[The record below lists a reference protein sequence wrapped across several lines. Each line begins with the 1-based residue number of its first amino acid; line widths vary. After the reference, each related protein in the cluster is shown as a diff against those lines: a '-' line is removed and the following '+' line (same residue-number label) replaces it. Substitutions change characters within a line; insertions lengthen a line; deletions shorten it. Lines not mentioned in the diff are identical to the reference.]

1 MSSHA
6 WLDSLSEDW
15 PSEPNS
21 PTNSKPPTRNGT
33 TRSSVRASGTK
44 IPRPSSGHSVSRR
57 LSATPNRNNSAALS
71 ERSPSDIN
79 IPAQLS
85 KRTPSKLSQEVRSHI
100 PRGRTASRS
109 ISGISGSPAGSVV
122 HNTVQRQSLSSSPD
136 KRKFDT
142 PEWKRRLIYGELAY
156 GEQRDLF
163 TSAGTGLE
171 GMFKPPVPAKAPL
184 GHPDEDRSDLQRNN
198 TTFPSSPPEIAGNY
212 SNYDVYSD
220 RYTEQELP
228 EHIGANQSKGR
239 SVRYKLADEGGSDT
253 SEFSNMSVRRN
264 VPREGAQADSS
275 RFAAQFLAPATA
287 GDESRK
293 TSSQSAARH
302 EDFSPIFIGRRGGE
316 DGKNDFSALDLSP
329 SVLYERLEKV
339 QKERS
344 RASGSEHGHS
354 SAGGGRSQGTAAMEG
369 LQRLGSFVNLRRGGQ
384 SVDGSSQHP
393 VLTPALGNTSDML
406 PEESLQASTPKQF
419 PSLRGHKPDSQDMSS
434 ETPPVPAAPF
444 PSPEKKHLRV
454 QGGGGSPLKLF
465 GPYDTFTNQTLLRR
479 ISQFE
484 DPNTSP
490 TSERPPVLGKRNS
503 LGSASRNTTDAD
515 LKPQSDDEDPG
526 QNSDPRKRQ
535 TRSVSQFGAGELD
548 GFEFDEDFSRLS
560 NESDDDEVVF
570 HRSVAFNATADSSPS
585 GGANISIAKRRQKP
599 DNISA
604 LHFRTLSGAASRAA
618 SAAVLAATPKHQIQD
633 HEYKRPRTSPT
644 KDPTP
649 KRRRTLHESDISF
662 GAGDEPMLESTQTS
676 HQHMQVVIGRKR
688 KDARA
693 GEVQQTANAEVLA
706 SRKVLRVRTPTP
718 SPSQRSSV
726 QREEHPYDQLRVPAN
741 EGAKRARKG
750 VQKGQHH
757 PNFPVGGGRKPSIRT
772 EDFINEAH
780 RIMAAIRG
788 KNGSRSGLTSV
799 EESESENIKQTTR
812 EPALPDSSFQE
823 STREPFSRPPSR
835 DGKPIPRAINRQ
847 QNPELVNHLKKYEE
861 HSDMGDIIASS
872 LRSLGVSKEDIQA
885 AQALEYRSHSSMSEA
900 SEQSVLRH
908 DEIVSDPPNIR
919 ISENP
924 HRYENT
930 TSAEQAQQFRDRLP
944 SHSSGS
950 ESGISTGQS
959 VQTGSSRGSDTR
971 RTIAPQ
977 SVSHLIP
984 DQVGNMVLDRQRN
997 IWVKNNKVHA
1007 TRPKRSS
1014 TLVSENSEDDP
1025 FADIPDLTVD
1035 ATRELQNLRDRQNR
1049 QGESGKQFFGPDK
1062 FVGSPEQAVRGQ
1074 SLKSILVRD
1083 FAEKPIKNGSMR
1095 STSRLMKK
1103 FAEADNEDVEHEIT
1117 IHEDRLEDSSPRR
1130 RMTISFSS
1138 PIASIIQDVVS
1149 GSGPEENNTS
1159 MFEQSVADILQST
1172 GRHSRRATPVHSLNG
1187 HGGPRPRSSSSAP
1200 SRHMSVKGASFVPRP
1215 VSVIEEE
1222 SDEKSFAERTE
1233 VSKSGDQSLTEDKPT
1248 QRRQASV
1255 SIMFKT
1261 PGRPKSSLRPDNAET
1276 LSHQI
1281 GNLSLS
1287 PISDFTAHQERSYAF
1302 EVSYLVGDQ
1311 NLVTGDTSRKRM
1323 SQTVRHLVSKIA
1335 EVEPF
1340 EPYWEDLKEIALRE
1354 KDLASLHMLERFCGS
1369 LVKVDVSHNTIRAL
1383 DGIPPSTRELTIT
1396 HNMLSELTAWDRL
1409 GNLQYVNVS
1418 NNDIKSLSAFNGLV
1432 HLRGLVADNCGLA
1445 NLDGLRFHDSLLTLR
1460 ARGNSIE
1467 KLSFDGTSLQRLTS
1481 LDLEGNK
1488 IREIESLH
1496 ELSSL
1501 TYLNLKGNQL
1511 VKFGSAE
1518 PLALKHLIISDNK
1531 LRKIDVASMPRLH
1544 LLYADRNKLT
1554 TVDGLS
1560 RVPHLDSLSLREQ
1573 GGSRPFDMSFL
1584 ETAYEVRK
1592 LFLSGNHLGF
1602 FDPPRDFLNL
1612 QLLDLANCGL
1622 QRLPDNLGQ
1631 LMPNLRV
1638 ANLSF
1643 NGLSDISGLT
1653 SIPRL
1658 KRLLLAGN
1666 RLADMKPL
1674 LGVLSQFPWLTEV
1687 DLRDNSVTQGF
1698 YPPIRVILR
1707 DGEAQNTDIFQ
1718 LPDADPERD
1727 ARYCGRLDMETRIQR
1742 RVYERR
1748 CVRSCKH
1755 LQKLDGLPANRKIRH
1770 TRDVVWKNMVLRG
1783 MLLRPDGMP
1792 FDLSQYE
1799 LEKEED
1805 PTSYVSEGEGDGEK
1819 GKTKCAADESERW
1832 GIEDSFAG

>member
-1 MSSHA
+1 MH
-6 WLDSLSEDW
+6 
-15 PSEPNS
+15 
-21 PTNSKPPTRNGT
+21 
-33 TRSSVRASGTK
+33 
-44 IPRPSSGHSVSRR
+44 
-57 LSATPNRNNSAALS
+57 
-71 ERSPSDIN
+71 
-79 IPAQLS
+79 
-85 KRTPSKLSQEVRSHI
+85 
-100 PRGRTASRS
+100 
-109 ISGISGSPAGSVV
+109 
-122 HNTVQRQSLSSSPD
+122 RQSLSSSPD
-136 KRKFDT
+136 KRKYDT

-171 GMFKPPVPAKAPL
+171 GMFKPPVPAKSAS
-184 GHPDEDRSDLQRNN
+184 GQADEDRSNLQRNN
-198 TTFPSSPPEIAGNY
+198 TTLPSSPPEIAGNY
-212 SNYDVYSD
+212 SNYEVFSD
-220 RYTEQELP
+220 RYSEQELP
-228 EHIGANQSKGR
+228 EHIGANQTNGR
-239 SVRYKLADEGGSDT
+239 PVRYKRADEAESDT
-253 SEFSNMSVRRN
+253 SELSDMSVRRN
-264 VPREGAQADSS
+264 VPREVAEADSS
-275 RFAAQFLAPATA
+275 RSAAQFLAPAAA

-302 EDFSPIFIGRRGGE
+302 EDFSPIFVGRRGAE

-329 SVLYERLEKV
+329 SVLYERLEKL
-339 QKERS
+339 QKDRS
-344 RASGSEHGHS
+344 RTSGSEHGHS
-354 SAGGGRSQGTAAMEG
+354 SAAGGRSQGIAATDG
-369 LQRLGSFVNLRRGGQ
+369 VQRLGSYVNIRRGGQ
-384 SVDGSSQHP
+384 SADGSFQHH

-419 PSLRGHKPDSQDMSS
+419 PSLRGNKPDFQDMSS
-434 ETPPVPAAPF
+434 GTPLVPAAPF
-444 PSPEKKHLRV
+444 PSPEKKQLRA
-454 QGGGGSPLKLF
+454 QGSGGSPLKLF

-490 TSERPPVLGKRNS
+490 TSEKPPILGKRNS
-503 LGSASRNTTDAD
+503 MGSASKNTTDANIR
-515 LKPQSDDEDPG
+515 PQSSQEDPEPNAG
-526 QNSDPRKRQ
+526 QSKGQ

-560 NESDDDEVVF
+560 NDSDDDFHV
-570 HRSVAFNATADSSPS
+570 HRSVTFDGTADSSPS
-585 GGANISIAKRRQKP
+585 GAADISIAKRRQRP
-599 DNISA
+599 ENNSSA
-604 LHFRTLSGAASRAA
+604 HFRTLSGAASRAA
-618 SAAVLAATPKHQIQD
+618 SALLAATPKHQIQD
-633 HEYKRPRTSPT
+633 HEYKRPRTSPS

-662 GAGDEPMLESTQTS
+662 GAGDEHMLESTQTT
-676 HQHMQVVIGRKR
+676 HQHMQVVIGRKP
-688 KDARA
+688 
-693 GEVQQTANAEVLA
+693 

-718 SPSQRSSV
+718 SPSQRSPV
-726 QREEHPYDQLRVPAN
+726 QREQHPYDHMHVPEN
-741 EGAKRARKG
+741 DGARRARKG
-750 VQKGQHH
+750 MQKAQHQ
-757 PNFPVGGGRKPSIRT
+757 PKFPAVGGRKPSIRT

-788 KNGSRSGLTSV
+788 KNGMRSGLTSV
-799 EESESENIKQTTR
+799 EESESEHTGQDIW

-835 DGKPIPRAINRQ
+835 DGKPVPRAINRQ
-847 QNPELVNHLKKYEE
+847 QNPDLVNHLKKYEE

-885 AQALEYRSHSSMSEA
+885 VQALEYRSHSSMSEA
-900 SEQSVLRH
+900 SEHSVLRH
-908 DEIVSDPPNIR
+908 EIVSDPPNIR

-924 HRYENT
+924 HRYEYT
-930 TSAEQAQQFRDRLP
+930 TSAEQAQQFRDRIP

-950 ESGISTGQS
+950 ESGISTGRS
-959 VQTGSSRGSDTR
+959 IRTGSSRGSDTR

-997 IWVKNNKVHA
+997 VWVKSNKVHA
-1007 TRPKRSS
+1007 TRTKRSN
-1014 TLVSENSEDDP
+1014 TLASENSEDDP

-1035 ATRELQNLRDRQNR
+1035 ATRELQNLKDRQSR

-1062 FVGSPEQAVRGQ
+1062 FVGSPEQSVQGQ

-1083 FAEKPIKNGSMR
+1083 FAEKPSKNGSMR
-1095 STSRLMKK
+1095 STSRLMRK

-1149 GSGPEENNTS
+1149 GSGTEENNTS

-1172 GRHSRRATPVHSLNG
+1172 GRHSRRATPHHSLNG

-1222 SDEKSFAERTE
+1222 SYEKSFADRTE
-1233 VSKSGDQSLTEDKPT
+1233 LSKGESRSIAEEKPHQS
-1248 QRRQASV
+1248 RQASV

-1261 PGRPKSSLRPDNAET
+1261 PGRPKSRLRPDNAEI
-1276 LSHQI
+1276 LNQQI

-1287 PISDFTAHQERSYAF
+1287 PISDFTAHQDRSYAF
-1302 EVSYLVGDQ
+1302 EVSYLVEDQ
-1311 NLVTGDTSRKRM
+1311 KLVTGDTTRKRM
-1323 SQTVRHLVSKIA
+1323 SQTVRHLVSKLA

-1340 EPYWEDLKEIALRE
+1340 EPYWEDLKELALHG
-1354 KDLASLHMLERFCGS
+1354 KDLGSLHMLDRFCGS
-1369 LVKVDVSHNTIRAL
+1369 LVKIDVSHNTLRAL
-1383 DGIPPSTRELTIT
+1383 DGIPSSTRELTIT
-1396 HNMLSELTAWDRL
+1396 HNLLSELTAWDRL
-1409 GNLQYVNVS
+1409 GNLQYINVS
-1418 NNDIKSLSAFNGLV
+1418 NNNIKSLSAFNGLV
-1432 HLRGLVADNCGLA
+1432 HLRGLIADNCGLA

-1460 ARGNSIE
+1460 ARGNTIE
-1467 KLSFDGTSLQRLTS
+1467 KLNFDGTNLQRLAS
-1481 LDLEGNK
+1481 LDLESNG
-1488 IREIESLH
+1488 IREIQSLH

-1501 TYLNLKGNQL
+1501 AYLNLKGNQL
-1511 VKFGSAE
+1511 VKFSPAE
-1518 PLALKHLIISDNK
+1518 PLVLKHLIISDNK
-1531 LRKIDVASMPRLH
+1531 LRKVDVASMPRLH

-1554 TVDGLS
+1554 KVAGLS

-1573 GGSRPFDMSFL
+1573 GGSKPFDLSFL

-1638 ANLSF
+1638 ANLCF
-1643 NGLSDISGLT
+1643 NGLSDISGLS

-1666 RLADMKPL
+1666 RLANMKSL
-1674 LGVLSQFPWLTEV
+1674 LGVLGQFPWLTEV
-1687 DLRDNSVTQGF
+1687 DLRDNVVTQGF
-1698 YPPIRVILR
+1698 YPPIRVVLQ
-1707 DGEAQNTDIFQ
+1707 DGETQAADIFK
-1718 LPDADPERD
+1718 LPDADHERD

-1742 RVYERR
+1742 RVYERK

-1755 LQKLDGLPANRKIRH
+1755 LQKLDGLPVNRKIRH
-1770 TRDVVWKNMVLRG
+1770 IRDVVWKNMALRG
-1783 MLLRPDGMP
+1783 MLLQPDGLP

-1799 LEKEED
+1799 LEKEEG
-1805 PTSYVSEGEGDGEK
+1805 PVSYVSDDENEAEK
-1819 GKTKCAADESERW
+1819 GEAKCIINESERW

>member
-21 PTNSKPPTRNGT
+21 PTDSKPPTRNGT
-33 TRSSVRASGTK
+33 TRSSIRASGTK
-44 IPRPSSGHSVSRR
+44 IPRPTSSPSVNRR
-57 LSATPNRNNSAALS
+57 LSGTPNGNGSIALN

-85 KRTPSKLSQEVRSHI
+85 KRTPSKLSQEVRSHLH
-100 PRGRTASRS
+100 RGRTASRS
-109 ISGISGSPAGSVV
+109 ISGSPAGSVV
-122 HNTVQRQSLSSSPD
+122 HNTVHRQSLSSSPE
-136 KRKFDT
+136 KKKFDT
-142 PEWKRRLIYGELAY
+142 PEWKRRLIYGQLAY

-171 GMFKPPVPAKAPL
+171 GMFKPPVQAKAPL
-184 GHPDEDRSDLQRNN
+184 EHLDEDRSDLQRNN

-212 SNYDVYSD
+212 SNYDVFSD

-228 EHIGANQSKGR
+228 EHVGATQSNGR

-253 SEFSNMSVRRN
+253 SEFSDMSVRRK
-264 VPREGAQADSS
+264 VPLEGAQADSS
-275 RFAAQFLAPATA
+275 RSAAQFLAPATA
-287 GDESRK
+287 GGESRK

-302 EDFSPIFIGRRGGE
+302 EDFSPIFIARRGGE

-329 SVLYERLEKV
+329 SVLYERLERV
-339 QKERS
+339 QKDRM
-344 RASGSEHGHS
+344 RANGSEHDLS
-354 SAGGGRSQGTAAMEG
+354 EGRSQGTVAMG
-369 LQRLGSFVNLRRGGQ
+369 GVQRLGSFVNLRRGGQ
-384 SVDGSSQHP
+384 SVDDSFQHR

-419 PSLRGHKPDSQDMSS
+419 PSLRGQKSDSRGTLSG
-434 ETPPVPAAPF
+434 TPPVPAAPY
-444 PSPEKKHLRV
+444 PSPDKKQLRA

-490 TSERPPVLGKRNS
+490 TSERPPNLGKRNS
-503 LGSASRNTTDAD
+503 SGNPSIDATDAD
-515 LKPQSDDEDPG
+515 LRAHSNLESPE
-526 QNSDPRKRQ
+526 QNSGPQQRQ
-535 TRSVSQFGAGELD
+535 SRSVSQFGAGELD

-560 NESDDDEVVF
+560 MESDDESVL
-570 HRSVAFNATADSSPS
+570 HRSVAFNATANSSPS
-585 GGANISIAKRRQKP
+585 GGGNISISKRRQKP

-662 GAGDEPMLESTQTS
+662 GASGD
-676 HQHMQVVIGRKR
+676 
-688 KDARA
+688 D
-693 GEVQQTANAEVLA
+693 A
-706 SRKVLRVRTPTP
+706 SRKVHRLRSPT
-718 SPSQRSSV
+718 PSQRSSV
-726 QREEHPYDQLRVPAN
+726 QKEQHPYDQSQGSGH
-741 EGAKRARKG
+741 EGAKRARKAPH
-750 VQKGQHH
+750 KAQHQ
-757 PNFPVGGGRKPSIRT
+757 PSFPVGGGRKPSIRT

-788 KNGSRSGLTSV
+788 KNGTRSGLASV
-799 EESESENIKQTTR
+799 EESESENIKQPTR

-847 QNPELVNHLKKYEE
+847 ENPELVDHLKKYEE

-885 AQALEYRSHSSMSEA
+885 VQALEYHSHSSMSEA
-900 SEQSVLRH
+900 SENSVLRH

-930 TSAEQAQQFRDRLP
+930 TSAEQAQQFRDRFP

-950 ESGISTGQS
+950 ESGASTGQS
-959 VQTGSSRGSDTR
+959 IRTGSSRGSDTR

-997 IWVKNNKVHA
+997 VWVKSNQVHA
-1007 TRPKRSS
+1007 TRTKRSN

-1035 ATRELQNLRDRQNR
+1035 ATRELQNLRDKQSRQN
-1049 QGESGKQFFGPDK
+1049 QSGMHFFGPDK
-1062 FVGSPEQAVRGQ
+1062 FMGSPPQSVRGQ
-1074 SLKSILVRD
+1074 SLKSILVKD
-1083 FAEKPIKNGSMR
+1083 FAAKTSKNGSMR
-1095 STSRLMKK
+1095 STSKLMRK
-1103 FAEADNEDVEHEIT
+1103 FAETDNEDVEHEIT

-1138 PIASIIQDVVS
+1138 PIASIIQDVVG
-1149 GSGPEENNTS
+1149 GSGQEESNTS
-1159 MFEQSVADILQST
+1159 MFEQSVTDMLQSS
-1172 GRHSRRATPVHSLNG
+1172 GRHGRRTVSIQSLNG
-1187 HGGPRPRSSSSAP
+1187 HSGPRPRSSSSAP

-1222 SDEKSFAERTE
+1222 SDEKSFVDRTE
-1233 VSKSGDQSLTEDKPT
+1233 VTKAGDQSLTEEKPS
-1248 QRRQASV
+1248 QRRQASL

-1276 LSHQI
+1276 LSRHI

-1287 PISDFTAHQERSYAF
+1287 PISDFTAHQDRSLAF
-1302 EVSYLVGDQ
+1302 EVSYLLDDQ
-1311 NLVTGDTSRKRM
+1311 NLVTGDGSRQRM
-1323 SQTVRHLVSKIA
+1323 SQTVRHLVSKLA

-1340 EPYWEDLKEIALRE
+1340 EPYWEDLKEMALRE
-1354 KDLASLHMLERFCGS
+1354 KQLDSLHMLDRFCGS
-1369 LVKVDVSHNTIRAL
+1369 LVKIDVSRNTIRAL
-1383 DGIPPSTRELTIT
+1383 DGIPSSIRELTIT

-1445 NLDGLRFHDSLLTLR
+1445 NLDGIKFHDSLLTLR
-1460 ARGNSIE
+1460 ARDNCIE
-1467 KLSFDGTSLQRLTS
+1467 KLSFEGTNLQRMTS

-1501 TYLNLKGNQL
+1501 TYLNLKGNEL
-1511 VKFGSAE
+1511 VKFSSVE

-1531 LRKIDVASMPRLH
+1531 LRKLDVTSMARLH

-1554 TVDGLS
+1554 TVDGLP

-1573 GGSRPFDMSFL
+1573 GGSKPFDLSFL
-1584 ETAYEVRK
+1584 KTAYEVRK

-1643 NGLSDISGLT
+1643 NGLSDVSGLT

-1666 RLADMKPL
+1666 RLADTKSL
-1674 LGVLSQFPWLTEV
+1674 LSVLSEFPWLTEV
-1687 DLRDNSVTQGF
+1687 DLRDNAITQGF
-1698 YPPIRVILR
+1698 YPPIHMVLR
-1707 DGEAQNTDIFQ
+1707 DGELQTTDIFK
-1718 LPDADPERD
+1718 LPDADLERD
-1727 ARYCGRLDMETRIQR
+1727 TRYCGRLDMDTRIQR
-1742 RVYERR
+1742 RIYERK
-1748 CVRSCKH
+1748 CVRYCKQ
-1755 LQKLDGLPANRKIRH
+1755 LQKLDGLPANRKVRH
-1770 TRDVVWKNMVLRG
+1770 IRDVIWKNMVLRG

-1805 PTSYVSEGEGDGEK
+1805 PTSYVSDEDGDEEK
-1819 GKTKCAADESERW
+1819 RKSKSVDESARW

>member
-21 PTNSKPPTRNGT
+21 PTDSKPPTRNGT

-44 IPRPSSGHSVSRR
+44 IPRPSSGHSANRR
-57 LSATPNRNNSAALS
+57 LSATPNRNSSLALG

-85 KRTPSKLSQEVRSHI
+85 KRTPSKLSQEVRPHLR
-100 PRGRTASRS
+100 RGRTASRS
-109 ISGISGSPAGSVV
+109 ISGSPAGSVV

-171 GMFKPPVPAKAPL
+171 GMFKPPVQAKAPS
-184 GHPDEDRSDLQRNN
+184 GHPDEDPSDLQRNN
-198 TTFPSSPPEIAGNY
+198 TTFPSSPPEIAVSC
-212 SNYDVYSD
+212 SNYEVYSD

-228 EHIGANQSKGR
+228 EHIGGTQSNGR
-239 SVRYKLADEGGSDT
+239 SVKYKLNDKEGSDA
-253 SEFSNMSVRRN
+253 SDFSDMSVRRK
-264 VPREGAQADSS
+264 VPREEAQADSS
-275 RFAAQFLAPATA
+275 RAAAQFLAPSTA
-287 GDESRK
+287 GGESRK

-302 EDFSPIFIGRRGGE
+302 EDFSPIFIARPGGG
-316 DGKNDFSALDLSP
+316 DGKNDVSALDLSP
-329 SVLYERLEKV
+329 SVLYERLERL
-339 QKERS
+339 QKDRS
-344 RASGSEHGHS
+344 RVSASEHGHPT
-354 SAGGGRSQGTAAMEG
+354 AEGRSRESAATEG
-369 LQRLGSFVNLRRGGQ
+369 LERLGSFVNLRRGGQ
-384 SVDGSSQHP
+384 SVDDSFQRR
-393 VLTPALGNTSDML
+393 VITPALGNTSDML

-419 PSLRGHKPDSQDMSS
+419 PSLRGQRPDTQDVFSD
-434 ETPPVPAAPF
+434 TPSLPAAPF

-454 QGGGGSPLKLF
+454 QGSGGSPLKLF

-484 DPNTSP
+484 DPHTSP
-490 TSERPPVLGKRNS
+490 TSEKPPKLGKRNS
-503 LGSASRNTTDAD
+503 SGLASRSTTDAD
-515 LKPQSDDEDPG
+515 LRVNSGAENSE
-526 QNSDPRKRQ
+526 QNSEPRKRQ
-535 TRSVSQFGAGELD
+535 SRSVSQFGAGELD

-560 NESDDDEVVF
+560 NESDDEFVL
-570 HRSVAFNATADSSPS
+570 HRSMAFNATANSSPS
-585 GGANISIAKRRQKP
+585 ADGNISIAKRQKP
-599 DNISA
+599 GNISA
-604 LHFRTLSGAASRAA
+604 LNFRTLSGAASRAA

-662 GAGDEPMLESTQTS
+662 GAGDEHMLEPTQTS

-693 GEVQQTANAEVLA
+693 GEVQQTANPEVLA
-706 SRKVLRVRTPTP
+706 SRKVIRLRSPTP
-718 SPSQRSSV
+718 SQKFPAQGDDHSS
-726 QREEHPYDQLRVPAN
+726 DQLQVSGH
-741 EGAKRARKG
+741 EGAKRARKSP
-750 VQKGQHH
+750 QKAQHK
-757 PNFPVGGGRKPSIRT
+757 PSFPVGGGRKPSIRT

-788 KNGSRSGLTSV
+788 KNGTRSGLTSV
-799 EESESENIKQTTR
+799 EESESENIKQATR

-847 QNPELVNHLKKYEE
+847 QNPELLNHLKKYEE

-872 LRSLGVSKEDIQA
+872 LRSLGVSKEDIEA
-885 AQALEYRSHSSMSEA
+885 VQALEYHSHSSMSEA

-919 ISENP
+919 VSENP

-930 TSAEQAQQFRDRLP
+930 TSAEQAQQFRNRLS
-944 SHSSGS
+944 SHSSSS
-950 ESGISTGQS
+950 ESGVSTGQS
-959 VQTGSSRGSDTR
+959 IRTGSSRGSDTR

-997 IWVKNNKVHA
+997 VWVKSNKVHA
-1007 TRPKRSS
+1007 TRAKRSN
-1014 TLVSENSEDDP
+1014 TLASENSEDDP

-1035 ATRELQNLRDRQNR
+1035 ATRELQNLKDKQSRQA
-1049 QGESGKQFFGPDK
+1049 GSVTGFFGPEK
-1062 FVGSPEQAVRGQ
+1062 FTGSPDQSVRGH

-1083 FAEKPIKNGSMR
+1083 FAANPSKNGSMR

-1103 FAEADNEDVEHEIT
+1103 FAEPDNEDVEHEIT
-1117 IHEDRLEDSSPRR
+1117 IHEDRLEDSSPKR

-1138 PIASIIQDVVS
+1138 PIASIIQDVV
-1149 GSGPEENNTS
+1149 GGNGPEETNTS
-1159 MFEQSVADILQST
+1159 IFEQSVADILQSSGKH
-1172 GRHSRRATPVHSLNG
+1172 GRRTVSIQSLNG
-1187 HGGPRPRSSSSAP
+1187 HSGPRPRSSSSAP

-1222 SDEKSFAERTE
+1222 SDEKSFVDRSE
-1233 VSKSGDQSLTEDKPT
+1233 VSKSGDHSVAEEKSF
-1248 QRRQASV
+1248 QRRQTSL

-1261 PGRPKSSLRPDNAET
+1261 PGRPKPTRRPDNAET
-1276 LSHQI
+1276 IGQQV

-1287 PISDFTAHQERSYAF
+1287 PISDFTAHQDRSYAF

-1311 NLVTGDTSRKRM
+1311 NLVTGDPSRTRM
-1323 SQTVRHLVSKIA
+1323 SQTVRHLVSKLA

-1340 EPYWEDLKEIALRE
+1340 EPYWEDLKEMILRE
-1354 KDLASLHMLERFCGS
+1354 KQLGSLHMLDRFCGS
-1369 LVKVDVSHNTIRAL
+1369 LVKIDVSRNTIRAL
-1383 DGIPPSTRELTIT
+1383 DGIPSSIRELAIT

-1409 GNLQYVNVS
+1409 TNLQYVDVS
-1418 NNDIKSLSAFNGLV
+1418 NNDIKSLSAFNDLV
-1432 HLRGLVADNCGLA
+1432 HLRNLVADNCGLA
-1445 NLDGLRFHDSLLTLR
+1445 SLDGIKFHDSLLTLR
-1460 ARGNSIE
+1460 ARKNSID
-1467 KLSFDGTSLQRLTS
+1467 KLSFDGTNLQRLTS

-1488 IREIESLH
+1488 IQEVECLH
-1496 ELSSL
+1496 ELPSL
-1501 TYLNLKGNQL
+1501 TYLNLKDNQL
-1511 VKFGSAE
+1511 VKFSSAE
-1518 PLALKHLIISDNK
+1518 PLTLKHLIISDNK
-1531 LRKIDVASMPRLH
+1531 LRKLDVASMARLH

-1554 TVDGLS
+1554 TVHGLP

-1602 FDPPRDFLNL
+1602 FEPPRDFLNL

-1631 LMPNLRV
+1631 LVPNLRV

-1643 NGLSDISGLT
+1643 NGLSDVSGLT
-1653 SIPRL
+1653 STPRL

-1666 RLADMKPL
+1666 RLADVKSL

-1698 YPPIRVILR
+1698 YPPIHMVLQ
-1707 DGEAQNTDIFQ
+1707 DGEAANTDIFK

-1727 ARYCGRLDMETRIQR
+1727 ARYCGRLDMDTRIQR
-1742 RVYERR
+1742 RIYERK
-1748 CVRSCKH
+1748 CVRSCKQI
-1755 LQKLDGLPANRKIRH
+1755 QKLDGLPANRKIRH
-1770 TRDVVWKNMVLRG
+1770 IRDVVWKNMVLRG

-1805 PTSYVSEGEGDGEK
+1805 PTSYVSEGDGDGDGDGAK
-1819 GKTKCAADESERW
+1819 GKAKGVDESARW

>member
-1 MSSHA
+1 M
-6 WLDSLSEDW
+6 
-15 PSEPNS
+15 N
-21 PTNSKPPTRNGT
+21 
-33 TRSSVRASGTK
+33 
-44 IPRPSSGHSVSRR
+44 
-57 LSATPNRNNSAALS
+57 
-71 ERSPSDIN
+71 
-79 IPAQLS
+79 
-85 KRTPSKLSQEVRSHI
+85 
-100 PRGRTASRS
+100 
-109 ISGISGSPAGSVV
+109 
-122 HNTVQRQSLSSSPD
+122 RQSLSSSPN

-171 GMFKPPVPAKAPL
+171 GMFKPPAPAKVSP
-184 GHPDEDRSDLQRNN
+184 GHPDRDRSDSQRNN
-198 TTFPSSPPEIAGNY
+198 TTFPSSPPEIAGNF

-228 EHIGANQSKGR
+228 EHIGATQSKGR
-239 SVRYKLADEGGSDT
+239 SIRYKLADDEGSDT
-253 SEFSNMSVRRN
+253 SEVSDMSVRRKP
-264 VPREGAQADSS
+264 PREGTHEDSS
-275 RFAAQFLAPATA
+275 RLAAQFLAPATA

-302 EDFSPIFIGRRGGE
+302 EDFSPIFIGRRGVE

-329 SVLYERLEKV
+329 SVLYDRLEKL
-339 QKERS
+339 QKDRS
-344 RASGSEHGHS
+344 RLSGSEYGHS
-354 SAGGGRSQGTAAMEG
+354 SASGGRSRGTTATEG
-369 LQRLGSFVNLRRGGQ
+369 MQRLGSYVNLRRGGQ
-384 SVDGSSQHP
+384 SVDGSFQHP

-419 PSLRGHKPDSQDMSS
+419 PSLRGHKPNSQDMSS
-434 ETPPVPAAPF
+434 GTPPVPAAPF
-444 PSPEKKHLRV
+444 PSPTKKDRRA
-454 QGGGGSPLKLF
+454 QGSGGSPLKLF

-490 TSERPPVLGKRNS
+490 TSEKPPILSKRTS
-503 LGSASRNTTDAD
+503 LGTASKNTTDAD
-515 LKPQSDDEDPG
+515 LKPQSDEENPG
-526 QNSDPRKRQ
+526 QNTEPRKRQ

-560 NESDDDEVVF
+560 NESDDEAVL
-570 HRSVAFNATADSSPS
+570 HRSVAFNTTADSSPS

-599 DNISA
+599 DSISS
-604 LHFRTLSGAASRAA
+604 LHFRTLSGATSRAA

-693 GEVQQTANAEVLA
+693 GEMQQKADAEVLA

-718 SPSQRSSV
+718 SPSGRSSA
-726 QREEHPYDQLRVPAN
+726 QREEHSYDRLRVPEN
-741 EGAKRARKG
+741 EGVKRARKG
-750 VQKGQHH
+750 MQKTQQQ
-757 PNFPVGGGRKPSIRT
+757 PKFPVGGGRKPSIRT

-788 KNGSRSGLTSV
+788 KNGTRSGLASV
-799 EESESENIKQTTR
+799 EESESENIKQATR

-835 DGKPIPRAINRQ
+835 EGQPIPRATNRQ
-847 QNPELVNHLKKYEE
+847 QDPELVNHLKKYEE

-885 AQALEYRSHSSMSEA
+885 VQALEYHSHSSMSEA

-930 TSAEQAQQFRDRLP
+930 TSAEQAQRFRGRVS

-950 ESGISTGQS
+950 ESGISTGRS
-959 VQTGSSRGSDTR
+959 IQTGSSRGSDTR

-997 IWVKNNKVHA
+997 VWVKSNKVHA
-1007 TRPKRSS
+1007 TRTKRSN
-1014 TLVSENSEDDP
+1014 TLASENSEDDP

-1035 ATRELQNLRDRQNR
+1035 ATRELQNLRDKQSRK
-1049 QGESGKQFFGPDK
+1049 GESGKQFFGPDR
-1062 FVGSPEQAVRGQ
+1062 FVGSPDQSVRGH

-1083 FAEKPIKNGSMR
+1083 FAEKPSKNGQMR

-1149 GSGPEENNTS
+1149 GSGHEESNTS

-1187 HGGPRPRSSSSAP
+1187 HGAPRPRSSSGAP
-1200 SRHMSVKGASFVPRP
+1200 SRHMSVKGAPFVPRP

-1222 SDEKSFAERTE
+1222 SDEKSFADRTQ
-1233 VSKSGDQSLTEDKPT
+1233 VGKAGDQSLTEEKPT

-1287 PISDFTAHQERSYAF
+1287 PISDFTAHQDHSYAF

-1311 NLVTGDTSRKRM
+1311 NLVSGDASRKRM

-1340 EPYWEDLKEIALRE
+1340 EPYWEDLKEIALCA
-1354 KDLASLHMLERFCGS
+1354 KDLGSLHMLERFCGS
-1369 LVKVDVSHNTIRAL
+1369 LVKIDVSHNTIRAL
-1383 DGIPPSTRELTIT
+1383 DGIPPTIRELTIT
-1396 HNMLSELTAWDRL
+1396 HNLLSELTAWDRL
-1409 GNLQYVNVS
+1409 GNLQYVDVS

-1445 NLDGLRFHDSLLTLR
+1445 NLDGIRFHDSLLTLR

-1467 KLSFDGTSLQRLTS
+1467 KLSFDGTNLQRLTS

-1488 IREIESLH
+1488 IREIENLH

-1501 TYLNLKGNQL
+1501 TYLNLKGNQM
-1511 VKFGSAE
+1511 VKFSSAE

-1531 LRKIDVASMPRLH
+1531 LRKVDVASMPRLH

-1573 GGSRPFDMSFL
+1573 GGSKPFDLSFL

-1643 NGLSDISGLT
+1643 NGLSDVSGLI

-1666 RLADMKPL
+1666 RLSNIKAL
-1674 LGVLSQFPWLTEV
+1674 LGALSQFPWLTEV

-1698 YPPIRVILR
+1698 YPPIRVVVR
-1707 DGEAQNTDIFQ
+1707 EGEEQATDIFK

-1742 RVYERR
+1742 RVYERK
-1748 CVRSCKH
+1748 CMRSCKH
-1755 LQKLDGLPANRKIRH
+1755 LQKLDGLPANRRIRH
-1770 TRDVVWKNMVLRG
+1770 IRDVVWKNMVLRG

-1805 PTSYVSEGEGDGEK
+1805 PTSYISDEENDGQKGEAD
-1819 GKTKCAADESERW
+1819 CAADESERW

>member
-1 MSSHA
+1 MH
-6 WLDSLSEDW
+6 
-15 PSEPNS
+15 
-21 PTNSKPPTRNGT
+21 
-33 TRSSVRASGTK
+33 
-44 IPRPSSGHSVSRR
+44 
-57 LSATPNRNNSAALS
+57 
-71 ERSPSDIN
+71 
-79 IPAQLS
+79 
-85 KRTPSKLSQEVRSHI
+85 
-100 PRGRTASRS
+100 
-109 ISGISGSPAGSVV
+109 
-122 HNTVQRQSLSSSPD
+122 RQSLSSSPD
-136 KRKFDT
+136 KRKYDT

-171 GMFKPPVPAKAPL
+171 GMFKPPVPAKSAS
-184 GHPDEDRSDLQRNN
+184 GHGDEDRSNLQRNN
-198 TTFPSSPPEIAGNY
+198 TTLPSSPPEIAGNY
-212 SNYDVYSD
+212 SNYEVFSE
-220 RYTEQELP
+220 RSSEQELP
-228 EHIGANQSKGR
+228 EHMGPTQSNGR
-239 SVRYKLADEGGSDT
+239 SVTYRLADEAESDT
-253 SEFSNMSVRRN
+253 SELSDMSVRRN
-264 VPREGAQADSS
+264 VPREGARADSS
-275 RFAAQFLAPATA
+275 RSAAQFLAPGAG

-302 EDFSPIFIGRRGGE
+302 EDFSPIFIGRRGAG

-329 SVLYERLEKV
+329 SVLYDRLEKL
-339 QKERS
+339 QKDRL
-344 RASGSEHGHS
+344 RTSGSEQGRS
-354 SAGGGRSQGTAAMEG
+354 SAAGGRSQGTAATEG
-369 LQRLGSFVNLRRGGQ
+369 VQRLGSYVNIRRGGE
-384 SVDGSSQHP
+384 SADGSFQHR

-419 PSLRGHKPDSQDMSS
+419 PSLRGNKPDFQDMSG
-434 ETPPVPAAPF
+434 TPLVPAAPF
-444 PSPEKKHLRV
+444 PSPEKKQFRA
-454 QGGGGSPLKLF
+454 QGSGGSPLKLF

-490 TSERPPVLGKRNS
+490 TSEKPPILGKRDS
-503 LGSASRNTTDAD
+503 MGSASKNTTEAD
-515 LKPQSDDEDPG
+515 IKPQSRDGEPG
-526 QNSDPRKRQ
+526 PTSGQGQRQ

-560 NESDDDEVVF
+560 NDSDDEFHV
-570 HRSVAFNATADSSPS
+570 HRSVTFDGTADSSPS
-585 GGANISIAKRRQKP
+585 GAVNISIAKRRQQP
-599 DNISA
+599 ENVSSA
-604 LHFRTLSGAASRAA
+604 HFRTLSGAASRAA
-618 SAAVLAATPKHQIQD
+618 SALLAATPKHQIHD

-662 GAGDEPMLESTQTS
+662 GAGDEHMLESTQTT
-676 HQHMQVVIGRKR
+676 HQHMQVVMGKKR
-688 KDARA
+688 KDARP
-693 GEVQQTANAEVLA
+693 GEIQQKANAEVLA

-726 QREEHPYDQLRVPAN
+726 QREQHPYDQLHVP
-741 EGAKRARKG
+741 ESDGARRARKG
-750 VQKGQHH
+750 MQKAQHK
-757 PNFPVGGGRKPSIRT
+757 PKFPAGGGRKPSIRT

-788 KNGSRSGLTSV
+788 KNGTRSGLTSV
-799 EESESENIKQTTR
+799 EESESENTRQDIR

-847 QNPELVNHLKKYEE
+847 QNPDLVNHLKKYEE

-885 AQALEYRSHSSMSEA
+885 VQALEYRSHSSMSEA
-900 SEQSVLRH
+900 SEHSVLRH

-924 HRYENT
+924 HRYEHT

-959 VQTGSSRGSDTR
+959 VRTGSSRGSDTR

-997 IWVKNNKVHA
+997 VWVKSNKVHA
-1007 TRPKRSS
+1007 TRTKRSN
-1014 TLVSENSEDDP
+1014 TLASENSEDDP

-1035 ATRELQNLRDRQNR
+1035 ATRELQNLKDRQSR

-1062 FVGSPEQAVRGQ
+1062 FMGSPEQSVRGQ

-1083 FAEKPIKNGSMR
+1083 FAEKPSKNGSMR
-1095 STSRLMKK
+1095 STSRLMRK
-1103 FAEADNEDVEHEIT
+1103 FVEADNEDVEHEIT

-1172 GRHSRRATPVHSLNG
+1172 GRHSRRATPHHSLSG
-1187 HGGPRPRSSSSAP
+1187 HSGPRPRSSSSAP
-1200 SRHMSVKGASFVPRP
+1200 SRHMSFKGASFVPRP
-1215 VSVIEEE
+1215 VSVIEED
-1222 SDEKSFAERTE
+1222 SDEKSFADRTE
-1233 VSKSGDQSLTEDKPT
+1233 LSKGGARSFTEEKAPQS
-1248 QRRQASV
+1248 RQASV

-1261 PGRPKSSLRPDNAET
+1261 PGRPKSRLRPDNAET

-1287 PISDFTAHQERSYAF
+1287 PISDFTAHQDRSYAF
-1302 EVSYLVGDQ
+1302 EVSYLVEDQ
-1311 NLVTGDTSRKRM
+1311 NLVTGDTTRKRM
-1323 SQTVRHLVSKIA
+1323 SQTVRHLVSKLA

-1354 KDLASLHMLERFCGS
+1354 KDLGSLHMLDRFCGS
-1369 LVKVDVSHNTIRAL
+1369 LVKIDVSHNTIRAL
-1383 DGIPPSTRELTIT
+1383 DGIPSSTRELTIT
-1396 HNMLSELTAWDRL
+1396 NNLLSELTAWDRL
-1409 GNLQYVNVS
+1409 GNLQYINVS

-1445 NLDGLRFHDSLLTLR
+1445 NLDGVRFHDSLLTLR

-1467 KLSFDGTSLQRLTS
+1467 KLNFDGTNLQRLTS
-1481 LDLEGNK
+1481 LDLESNG

-1511 VKFGSAE
+1511 VKFSSAE
-1518 PLALKHLIISDNK
+1518 PLVLKHLIISDNK
-1531 LRKIDVASMPRLH
+1531 LRKVDVASMPRLH

-1554 TVDGLS
+1554 TVAGLS
-1560 RVPHLDSLSLREQ
+1560 RAPHLDSLSLREQ
-1573 GGSRPFDMSFL
+1573 GGSKPFDLSFL

-1592 LFLSGNHLGF
+1592 LFLSGNHLGV

-1638 ANLSF
+1638 ANLCF
-1643 NGLSDISGLT
+1643 NGLSDVSGLS

-1666 RLADMKPL
+1666 RLANMKSL
-1674 LGVLSQFPWLTEV
+1674 LGVLGQFPWLTEV
-1687 DLRDNSVTQGF
+1687 DLRDNVVTQGF
-1698 YPPIRVILR
+1698 YPPIRVVLQ
-1707 DGEAQNTDIFQ
+1707 DGETQDADIFK

-1727 ARYCGRLDMETRIQR
+1727 VRYCGRLDMETRIQR
-1742 RVYERR
+1742 RVYERK
-1748 CVRSCKH
+1748 CVRSCEH

-1770 TRDVVWKNMVLRG
+1770 IRDVVWKNMALRG
-1783 MLLRPDGMP
+1783 MLLQPDGLP

-1805 PTSYVSEGEGDGEK
+1805 PTSYVSDGESGAEK
-1819 GKTKCAADESERW
+1819 GETKRTVDESERW

>member
-1 MSSHA
+1 MH
-6 WLDSLSEDW
+6 
-15 PSEPNS
+15 
-21 PTNSKPPTRNGT
+21 
-33 TRSSVRASGTK
+33 
-44 IPRPSSGHSVSRR
+44 
-57 LSATPNRNNSAALS
+57 
-71 ERSPSDIN
+71 
-79 IPAQLS
+79 
-85 KRTPSKLSQEVRSHI
+85 
-100 PRGRTASRS
+100 
-109 ISGISGSPAGSVV
+109 
-122 HNTVQRQSLSSSPD
+122 RQSLSSSPE
-136 KRKFDT
+136 KKKFDT

-171 GMFKPPVPAKAPL
+171 GMFKPPVPAKAPP
-184 GHPDEDRSDLQRNN
+184 GHLDEDRSDFQRNN

-212 SNYDVYSD
+212 SNYEVYSD

-228 EHIGANQSKGR
+228 EHLGAGQSKGR
-239 SVRYKLADEGGSDT
+239 SVRYKLADEEASDT
-253 SEFSNMSVRRN
+253 SEPSDMSVRRN
-264 VPREGAQADSS
+264 VPRGGAQTDSGRS
-275 RFAAQFLAPATA
+275 AARFLAPATA

-329 SVLYERLEKV
+329 SVLYERLEKL
-339 QKERS
+339 QKDRS

-354 SAGGGRSQGTAAMEG
+354 SAGGGRHQGPAATGG
-369 LQRLGSFVNLRRGGQ
+369 LPRLGSFVNLRRGGQ
-384 SVDGSSQHP
+384 SVDGSFEHP

-419 PSLRGHKPDSQDMSS
+419 PSLRGHKPDSQDASS
-434 ETPPVPAAPF
+434 ETQPVPAAPF

-454 QGGGGSPLKLF
+454 QGSGGSPLKLF

-490 TSERPPVLGKRNS
+490 TSEKPPILGKRNS
-503 LGSASRNTTDAD
+503 LGTASKNTSNAD
-515 LKPQSDDEDPG
+515 LKSQPDEEHPG
-526 QNSDPRKRQ
+526 QNFDPRKRQ

-560 NESDDDEVVF
+560 NESEDEVIM
-570 HRSVAFNATADSSPS
+570 HRSSALNATADSSPS

-599 DNISA
+599 ENISA

-662 GAGDEPMLESTQTS
+662 GAGDEHMLESTQTS

-693 GEVQQTANAEVLA
+693 GELQQKANAEVLA

-718 SPSQRSSV
+718 SPSQRSPV
-726 QREEHPYDQLRVPAN
+726 QREEHSYDQLRVSEN
-741 EGAKRARKG
+741 EGGKRVRKG
-750 VQKGQHH
+750 VQKSQHQA
-757 PNFPVGGGRKPSIRT
+757 NLPVGGGRKPSIRT

-788 KNGSRSGLTSV
+788 KNGTRSGLASV
-799 EESESENIKQTTR
+799 EESESENTKQTIP

-885 AQALEYRSHSSMSEA
+885 VRALEYRSHSSMSEA
-900 SEQSVLRH
+900 SEHSVLRH

-959 VQTGSSRGSDTR
+959 IRTGSSRGSDTR

-997 IWVKNNKVHA
+997 VWVKSNKVHA
-1007 TRPKRSS
+1007 TRTKRSN

-1035 ATRELQNLRDRQNR
+1035 ATRELQNLRDKQSRQR
-1049 QGESGKQFFGPDK
+1049 ESSKQFLGPDK
-1062 FVGSPEQAVRGQ
+1062 FTGSPDQSVQGH

-1083 FAEKPIKNGSMR
+1083 FAEKPSKNGSMR
-1095 STSRLMKK
+1095 STSRLMRK

-1149 GSGPEENNTS
+1149 ASGPEENSTS

-1172 GRHSRRATPVHSLNG
+1172 GRRSRRATPVQSLNG

-1200 SRHMSVKGASFVPRP
+1200 SRHMSVKGAQFVPRP

-1222 SDEKSFAERTE
+1222 SDEKSFADRTE
-1233 VSKSGDQSLTEDKPT
+1233 VSKVRDQSLTEEKPT

-1287 PISDFTAHQERSYAF
+1287 PLADFTAHQDRSYAF
-1302 EVSYLVGDQ
+1302 EVSYLVEDQ

-1354 KDLASLHMLERFCGS
+1354 KALGSLHMLDRFCGS

-1383 DGIPPSTRELTIT
+1383 DGIPSCIRELTIT

-1409 GNLQYVNVS
+1409 GNLQYVDVS
-1418 NNDIKSLSAFNGLV
+1418 NNDVKSLSAFNGLV

-1445 NLDGLRFHDSLLTLR
+1445 NLDGIRFHDSLLTLR

-1467 KLSFDGTSLQRLTS
+1467 KLSFDGTNLQRLTS
-1481 LDLEGNK
+1481 LDLEDNK
-1488 IREIESLH
+1488 IRELESLH

-1511 VKFGSAE
+1511 VNFSSAE
-1518 PLALKHLIISDNK
+1518 SLALKHLIISDNK
-1531 LRKIDVASMPRLH
+1531 LRKVDVASMPRLH

-1573 GGSRPFDMSFL
+1573 GGSKPFDMSFL

-1622 QRLPDNLGQ
+1622 QRLPDSLGQ

-1643 NGLSDISGLT
+1643 NGLSDVSGLT

-1666 RLADMKPL
+1666 RLSNIKSL
-1674 LGVLSQFPWLTEV
+1674 LGALGQFPWLTEV

-1698 YPPIRVILR
+1698 YPPIRVVLR
-1707 DGEAQNTDIFQ
+1707 DGEAQTTEIFQ
-1718 LPDADPERD
+1718 LPDAEPERD

-1742 RVYERR
+1742 RVYERK
-1748 CVRSCKH
+1748 CMRSCKH

-1799 LEKEED
+1799 LEQQED
-1805 PTSYVSEGEGDGEK
+1805 PTSYVSGGESEGEK
-1819 GKTKCAADESERW
+1819 GKVKCAVDESERW

>member
-1 MSSHA
+1 MH
-6 WLDSLSEDW
+6 
-15 PSEPNS
+15 
-21 PTNSKPPTRNGT
+21 
-33 TRSSVRASGTK
+33 
-44 IPRPSSGHSVSRR
+44 
-57 LSATPNRNNSAALS
+57 
-71 ERSPSDIN
+71 
-79 IPAQLS
+79 
-85 KRTPSKLSQEVRSHI
+85 
-100 PRGRTASRS
+100 
-109 ISGISGSPAGSVV
+109 
-122 HNTVQRQSLSSSPD
+122 RQSLSSSPE
-136 KRKFDT
+136 KKKFDT

-171 GMFKPPVPAKAPL
+171 GMFKPPVPAKAPPGQL
-184 GHPDEDRSDLQRNN
+184 DEDRSDFQRNN

-212 SNYDVYSD
+212 SNYEVYSD

-228 EHIGANQSKGR
+228 EHVGAGQSKGR
-239 SVRYKLADEGGSDT
+239 SVRYKLADEEASDT
-253 SEFSNMSVRRN
+253 SELSDMSVRRN
-264 VPREGAQADSS
+264 VPRGGAQTDSGRS
-275 RFAAQFLAPATA
+275 AARFLAPATA

-329 SVLYERLEKV
+329 SVLYERLEKL
-339 QKERS
+339 QKDRS
-344 RASGSEHGHS
+344 RASGSEHGQS
-354 SAGGGRSQGTAAMEG
+354 SAGGGRHQGPAATGG
-369 LQRLGSFVNLRRGGQ
+369 LPRLGSFVNLRRGGQ
-384 SVDGSSQHP
+384 SVDGSFQHP

-419 PSLRGHKPDSQDMSS
+419 PSLRGHKPDSQDTSS
-434 ETPPVPAAPF
+434 GTPPVPAAPF

-454 QGGGGSPLKLF
+454 QGSGGSPLKLF

-490 TSERPPVLGKRNS
+490 TSERPPILGKRNS
-503 LGSASRNTTDAD
+503 LGTASKETSDAD
-515 LKPQSDDEDPG
+515 LKSHSDEEHPG

-560 NESDDDEVVF
+560 NESEDEVIL
-570 HRSVAFNATADSSPS
+570 HRSSAFNATVDSSPP

-599 DNISA
+599 ENISA

-693 GEVQQTANAEVLA
+693 GELQQKANAEVLA

-726 QREEHPYDQLRVPAN
+726 QKEEHSYDQSKVSEN
-741 EGAKRARKG
+741 EGGKRVRKG
-750 VQKGQHH
+750 VQKAQHQANL
-757 PNFPVGGGRKPSIRT
+757 PAVGGRKPSIRT

-788 KNGSRSGLTSV
+788 KNGTRSGLASV
-799 EESESENIKQTTR
+799 EESESENTRQTIP

-885 AQALEYRSHSSMSEA
+885 VRALEYRSHSSMSEA
-900 SEQSVLRH
+900 SEHSVLRH

-959 VQTGSSRGSDTR
+959 IRTGSSRGSDTR

-997 IWVKNNKVHA
+997 VWVKSNKVHA
-1007 TRPKRSS
+1007 TRTKRSN

-1035 ATRELQNLRDRQNR
+1035 ATRELQNLRDKRSRQR
-1049 QGESGKQFFGPDK
+1049 ESGKQTFGPDK
-1062 FVGSPEQAVRGQ
+1062 FTGSPDQSVRGH

-1083 FAEKPIKNGSMR
+1083 FAEKPSKNGSMR

-1149 GSGPEENNTS
+1149 ASGPEENSTS

-1172 GRHSRRATPVHSLNG
+1172 GRRSRRATPVQSLNG

-1200 SRHMSVKGASFVPRP
+1200 SRHMSVKGAQFVPRP

-1222 SDEKSFAERTE
+1222 SDEKSFADRTE
-1233 VSKSGDQSLTEDKPT
+1233 VNKVRDQSLTEERPT

-1276 LSHQI
+1276 LSQQI

-1287 PISDFTAHQERSYAF
+1287 PLADFTAHQDRSYAF
-1302 EVSYLVGDQ
+1302 EVSYLVEDQ

-1354 KDLASLHMLERFCGS
+1354 KYLGSLHMLDRFCGS
-1369 LVKVDVSHNTIRAL
+1369 LIKVDVSHNTIRAL
-1383 DGIPPSTRELTIT
+1383 DGIPSCIRELTIT

-1418 NNDIKSLSAFNGLV
+1418 NNDVKSLSAFNGLV

-1445 NLDGLRFHDSLLTLR
+1445 NLDGIRFHDSLLTLR

-1467 KLSFDGTSLQRLTS
+1467 KLSFDGTNLQRLTS
-1481 LDLEGNK
+1481 LDLEDNK
-1488 IREIESLH
+1488 IRELESLH

-1511 VKFGSAE
+1511 VKFSSAVS
-1518 PLALKHLIISDNK
+1518 LALKHLIISDNK
-1531 LRKIDVASMPRLH
+1531 LRKVDIASMPRLH

-1573 GGSRPFDMSFL
+1573 GGSKPFDMSFL
-1584 ETAYEVRK
+1584 KTAYEVRK

-1643 NGLSDISGLT
+1643 NGLSDVSGLT

-1666 RLADMKPL
+1666 RLSNIKSL
-1674 LGVLSQFPWLTEV
+1674 LGILGQFPWLTEV

-1698 YPPIRVILR
+1698 YPPIRVVLR
-1707 DGEAQNTDIFQ
+1707 DGEAQTTEIFQ
-1718 LPDADPERD
+1718 LPDAEPERD

-1742 RVYERR
+1742 RVYERK
-1748 CVRSCKH
+1748 CMRSCKH

-1799 LEKEED
+1799 LEQQED
-1805 PTSYVSEGEGDGEK
+1805 PTSYVSGGESEGEK
-1819 GKTKCAADESERW
+1819 GKARCAVDESERW

>member
-33 TRSSVRASGTK
+33 TRSSVKASGTK
-44 IPRPSSGHSVSRR
+44 IPRPSSGYSVSRR
-57 LSATPNRNNSAALS
+57 LSGTPNRNNSAALS

-85 KRTPSKLSQEVRSHI
+85 KRTPSKLSQEFRSHL

-109 ISGISGSPAGSVV
+109 ISGSPAGSVV

-171 GMFKPPVPAKAPL
+171 GMFKPPAPAKARP
-184 GHPDEDRSDLQRNN
+184 GHPDEDRSDLRRNN
-198 TTFPSSPPEIAGNY
+198 TTLPSSPPEIAGNF
-212 SNYDVYSD
+212 SNYEVYSD

-239 SVRYKLADEGGSDT
+239 SVRYKLADDGNSDT
-253 SEFSNMSVRRN
+253 SEISDMSVRRN
-264 VPREGAQADSS
+264 VPREGTQGDSS
-275 RFAAQFLAPATA
+275 RSAAQFLAPATA

-293 TSSQSAARH
+293 TSGQSAARH
-302 EDFSPIFIGRRGGE
+302 EDFSPILIGRRGGG
-316 DGKNDFSALDLSP
+316 DGRDDFSALDLSP
-329 SVLYERLEKV
+329 SVLYERLEKL
-339 QKERS
+339 QKDRS
-344 RASGSEHGHS
+344 RAGSSEKGHS
-354 SAGGGRSQGTAAMEG
+354 SAGGGRSQGTAAAEG
-369 LQRLGSFVNLRRGGQ
+369 LQRLGSFVNIHRGGQ
-384 SVDGSSQHP
+384 SVDGSFQHP
-393 VLTPALGNTSDML
+393 VLTPALENTSDML

-419 PSLRGHKPDSQDMSS
+419 PSLRGHKPDSHDMSS
-434 ETPPVPAAPF
+434 ETPPEPAAPF
-444 PSPEKKHLRV
+444 PSPEKKHFRV
-454 QGGGGSPLKLF
+454 QGSGGSPLKLF

-484 DPNTSP
+484 DPKTSP
-490 TSERPPVLGKRNS
+490 TLEKPPIFGKRNS
-503 LGSASRNTTDAD
+503 LGTASQNTTGAD
-515 LKPQSDDEDPG
+515 LEPQSEEEHPG

-560 NESDDDEVVF
+560 NESDDEAVF
-570 HRSVAFNATADSSPS
+570 HRSVTFNATADSSPS

-633 HEYKRPRTSPT
+633 HEFKRPRTSPT

-662 GAGDEPMLESTQTS
+662 GAGDDPMLESTQTS

-693 GEVQQTANAEVLA
+693 GEMQQKANAEVLA

-726 QREEHPYDQLRVPAN
+726 QREEHPYSQLKVSEN
-741 EGAKRARKG
+741 EGVKRARKG
-750 VQKGQHH
+750 AQKAHKQ
-757 PNFPVGGGRKPSIRT
+757 PSFPVGGGRKPSIRT

-788 KNGSRSGLTSV
+788 KNGTRSGLASV
-799 EESESENIKQTTR
+799 EESESESIKQAAR

-835 DGKPIPRAINRQ
+835 DGKPIPRAVNRQ

-885 AQALEYRSHSSMSEA
+885 VQALEYHSHSSMSEA
-900 SEQSVLRH
+900 SEHSVLRH

-950 ESGISTGQS
+950 ESGVSTGQS
-959 VQTGSSRGSDTR
+959 IRTGSSRGSDTR

-997 IWVKNNKVHA
+997 VWVKNNKVHA
-1007 TRPKRSS
+1007 TRTKRSN

-1035 ATRELQNLRDRQNR
+1035 ATRELQNLRDKQNR
-1049 QGESGKQFFGPDK
+1049 EGEQGKQFFGPDRYM
-1062 FVGSPEQAVRGQ
+1062 GSPDQSVRGQ

-1083 FAEKPIKNGSMR
+1083 FAEKPNKNGPTR

-1149 GSGPEENNTS
+1149 GSGAEENNTS

-1172 GRHSRRATPVHSLNG
+1172 GRQSRRATPHHSLNG
-1187 HGGPRPRSSSSAP
+1187 HGHSAPRPRSSSSAP

-1222 SDEKSFAERTE
+1222 SDEKSFADRTE
-1233 VSKSGDQSLTEDKPT
+1233 ISKAGDQSLMEEKPT

-1276 LSHQI
+1276 LSRQI

-1287 PISDFTAHQERSYAF
+1287 PISDFTAHQDRSYAF

-1311 NLVTGDTSRKRM
+1311 NLVTGDPSKKRM

-1340 EPYWEDLKEIALRE
+1340 EPYWEDLKELELRE
-1354 KDLASLHMLERFCGS
+1354 KDLGSLHMLERFCGS
-1369 LVKVDVSHNTIRAL
+1369 LVKLNVSRNTIRAL
-1383 DGIPPSTRELTIT
+1383 DGIPSSTRELTIT

-1409 GNLQYVNVS
+1409 ANLQYVNVS
-1418 NNDIKSLSAFNGLV
+1418 NNDIKSLSAFNSLV

-1445 NLDGLRFHDSLLTLR
+1445 NLDGVRFHDSLLTLR

-1467 KLSFDGTSLQRLTS
+1467 KLNFDGTNLQRLTS

-1501 TYLNLKGNQL
+1501 TYLNLKGNQM
-1511 VKFGSAE
+1511 VKFSSAE

-1531 LRKIDVASMPRLH
+1531 LRKVDVASMPRLH

-1554 TVDGLS
+1554 TVEGLS

-1573 GGSRPFDMSFL
+1573 GGSKPFDMSFL
-1584 ETAYEVRK
+1584 QTAYEVRK

-1622 QRLPDNLGQ
+1622 HRLPDNLGQ
-1631 LMPNLRV
+1631 MMPNLRV

-1643 NGLSDISGLT
+1643 NGLSDISGLIN
-1653 SIPRL
+1653 IPRL

-1666 RLADMKPL
+1666 RLSDIKSL

-1698 YPPIRVILR
+1698 YPPMRVVIR
-1707 DGEAQNTDIFQ
+1707 DGEAETTDIFK

-1742 RVYERR
+1742 RVYERK
-1748 CVRSCKH
+1748 CMRSCKH
-1755 LQKLDGLPANRKIRH
+1755 LQKLDGLPANRKVRH
-1770 TRDVVWKNMVLRG
+1770 VRDVVWKNMVLRG

-1805 PTSYVSEGEGDGEK
+1805 PTSYVSDEESGGEK
-1819 GKTKCAADESERW
+1819 GKAKCAADESERW

>member
-1 MSSHA
+1 MH
-6 WLDSLSEDW
+6 
-15 PSEPNS
+15 
-21 PTNSKPPTRNGT
+21 
-33 TRSSVRASGTK
+33 
-44 IPRPSSGHSVSRR
+44 
-57 LSATPNRNNSAALS
+57 
-71 ERSPSDIN
+71 
-79 IPAQLS
+79 
-85 KRTPSKLSQEVRSHI
+85 
-100 PRGRTASRS
+100 
-109 ISGISGSPAGSVV
+109 
-122 HNTVQRQSLSSSPD
+122 RQSLSSSPE
-136 KRKFDT
+136 KKKFDT

-171 GMFKPPVPAKAPL
+171 GMFKPPVPAKAPPGQL
-184 GHPDEDRSDLQRNN
+184 DEDRSDFQRNN

-212 SNYDVYSD
+212 SNYEVYSD

-228 EHIGANQSKGR
+228 EHVGAGQSKGR
-239 SVRYKLADEGGSDT
+239 SVRYKLADEEASDT
-253 SEFSNMSVRRN
+253 SELSDMSVRRN
-264 VPREGAQADSS
+264 VPRGGAQTDSGRS
-275 RFAAQFLAPATA
+275 AARFLAPATA

-329 SVLYERLEKV
+329 SVLYERLEKL
-339 QKERS
+339 QKDRS
-344 RASGSEHGHS
+344 RASGSEHGQS
-354 SAGGGRSQGTAAMEG
+354 SAGGGRHQGPAATGG
-369 LQRLGSFVNLRRGGQ
+369 LPRLGSFVNLRRGGQ
-384 SVDGSSQHP
+384 SVDGSFQHP

-419 PSLRGHKPDSQDMSS
+419 PSLRGHKPDSQDTSS
-434 ETPPVPAAPF
+434 GTPPVPAAPF

-454 QGGGGSPLKLF
+454 QDSGGSPLKLF

-490 TSERPPVLGKRNS
+490 TSERPPILGKRNS
-503 LGSASRNTTDAD
+503 LGTASKETSDAD
-515 LKPQSDDEDPG
+515 LKSHSDEEHPG

-560 NESDDDEVVF
+560 NESEDEVIL
-570 HRSVAFNATADSSPS
+570 HRSSAFNATVDSSPP

-599 DNISA
+599 ENISA

-693 GEVQQTANAEVLA
+693 GELQQKANAEVLA

-726 QREEHPYDQLRVPAN
+726 QKEEHSYDQLKVSEN
-741 EGAKRARKG
+741 EGGKRVRKG
-750 VQKGQHH
+750 VQKAQHQANL
-757 PNFPVGGGRKPSIRT
+757 PAVGGRKPSIRT

-788 KNGSRSGLTSV
+788 KNGTRSGLASV
-799 EESESENIKQTTR
+799 EESESENTRQTIP

-885 AQALEYRSHSSMSEA
+885 VRALEYRSHSSMSEA
-900 SEQSVLRH
+900 SEHSVLRH

-959 VQTGSSRGSDTR
+959 IRTGSSRGSDTR

-997 IWVKNNKVHA
+997 VWVKSNKVHA
-1007 TRPKRSS
+1007 TRTKRSN

-1035 ATRELQNLRDRQNR
+1035 ATRELQNLRDKRSRQR
-1049 QGESGKQFFGPDK
+1049 ESGKQTFGPDK
-1062 FVGSPEQAVRGQ
+1062 FTGSPDQSVRGH

-1083 FAEKPIKNGSMR
+1083 FAEKPSKNGSMR

-1149 GSGPEENNTS
+1149 ASGPEENSTS

-1172 GRHSRRATPVHSLNG
+1172 GRRSRRATPVQSLNG

-1200 SRHMSVKGASFVPRP
+1200 SRHMSVKGAQFVPRP

-1222 SDEKSFAERTE
+1222 SDEKSFADRTE
-1233 VSKSGDQSLTEDKPT
+1233 VNKVRDQSLTEERPT
-1248 QRRQASV
+1248 QRRQESV

-1276 LSHQI
+1276 LSQQI

-1287 PISDFTAHQERSYAF
+1287 PLADFTAHQDRSYAF
-1302 EVSYLVGDQ
+1302 EVSYLVEDQ

-1354 KDLASLHMLERFCGS
+1354 KDLGSLHMLDRFCGS

-1383 DGIPPSTRELTIT
+1383 DGIPSCIRELTIT

-1418 NNDIKSLSAFNGLV
+1418 NNDVKSLSAFNGLV
-1432 HLRGLVADNCGLA
+1432 HLRGLVADNCGLT
-1445 NLDGLRFHDSLLTLR
+1445 NLDGIRFHDSLLTLR

-1467 KLSFDGTSLQRLTS
+1467 KLSFDGTNLQRLTS
-1481 LDLEGNK
+1481 LDLEDNK
-1488 IREIESLH
+1488 IRELESLH

-1511 VKFGSAE
+1511 VKFSSAVS
-1518 PLALKHLIISDNK
+1518 LALKHLIISDNK
-1531 LRKIDVASMPRLH
+1531 LRKVDIASMPRLH

-1573 GGSRPFDMSFL
+1573 GGSKPFDMSFL
-1584 ETAYEVRK
+1584 KTAYEVRK

-1643 NGLSDISGLT
+1643 NGLSDVSGLT

-1666 RLADMKPL
+1666 RLSNIKSL
-1674 LGVLSQFPWLTEV
+1674 LGVLGQFPWLTEV

-1698 YPPIRVILR
+1698 YPPIRVVLR
-1707 DGEAQNTDIFQ
+1707 DGEAQTTEIFQ
-1718 LPDADPERD
+1718 LPDAEPERD

-1742 RVYERR
+1742 RVYERK
-1748 CVRSCKH
+1748 CMRSCKH

-1799 LEKEED
+1799 LEQQED
-1805 PTSYVSEGEGDGEK
+1805 PTSYVSGGESEGEK
-1819 GKTKCAADESERW
+1819 GKARCAVDESERW

>member
-1 MSSHA
+1 M
-6 WLDSLSEDW
+6 
-15 PSEPNS
+15 
-21 PTNSKPPTRNGT
+21 
-33 TRSSVRASGTK
+33 
-44 IPRPSSGHSVSRR
+44 
-57 LSATPNRNNSAALS
+57 
-71 ERSPSDIN
+71 
-79 IPAQLS
+79 
-85 KRTPSKLSQEVRSHI
+85 
-100 PRGRTASRS
+100 
-109 ISGISGSPAGSVV
+109 
-122 HNTVQRQSLSSSPD
+122 QRQSLSSSPD

-171 GMFKPPVPAKAPL
+171 GMFKPPIQARASS
-184 GHPDEDRSDLQRNN
+184 GPDEERSDLQRNN

-212 SNYDVYSD
+212 SNYEVYSD

-228 EHIGANQSKGR
+228 EQIGANQPNGR
-239 SVRYKLADEGGSDT
+239 SVRYRLADEGGSDT
-253 SEFSNMSVRRN
+253 SDLSDMSVRRK
-264 VPREGAQADSS
+264 VPREGAKADSS
-275 RFAAQFLAPATA
+275 RSAAQFLAPDTA
-287 GDESRK
+287 GDASRK

-329 SVLYERLEKV
+329 SVLYERLEKL
-339 QKERS
+339 QKDRS

-354 SAGGGRSQGTAAMEG
+354 SAGGGRSQGTAATDG
-369 LQRLGSFVNLRRGGQ
+369 LQRLGSFVNLHRGGQ
-384 SVDGSSQHP
+384 SVDGSFQHR

-419 PSLRGHKPDSQDMSS
+419 PSLRGQRPDSRDISS
-434 ETPPVPAAPF
+434 GMPPVPAAPF
-444 PSPEKKHLRV
+444 PSPEKKHHRA
-454 QGGGGSPLKLF
+454 QGSGGSPLKLF

-490 TSERPPVLGKRNS
+490 TSERPPILDKRNS
-503 LGSASRNTTDAD
+503 LGSSKNTTDAD
-515 LKPQSDDEDPG
+515 LRPQVIEESPR
-526 QNSDPRKRQ
+526 QKSDPRKRQ

-560 NESDDDEVVF
+560 NDSEDDF
-570 HRSVAFNATADSSPS
+570 FMHRSVAFNATADSSPS

-599 DNISA
+599 DSISS
-604 LHFRTLSGAASRAA
+604 LHFRTLSGAASRVA

-662 GAGDEPMLESTQTS
+662 GAGDEPMLEPTQTS
-676 HQHMQVVIGRKR
+676 HQHMQVVIGKKR

-693 GEVQQTANAEVLA
+693 GEMQQKANAEVLA

-726 QREEHPYDQLRVPAN
+726 QREEHPYDHLQVPGK

-750 VQKGQHH
+750 TEKAQHQ
-757 PNFPVGGGRKPSIRT
+757 PNVPVGGGRKPSIRT

-788 KNGSRSGLTSV
+788 KNGTRSGLTSV
-799 EESESENIKQTTR
+799 EESESENTKQGAR

-835 DGKPIPRAINRQ
+835 DGKPIPRATNRQ

-885 AQALEYRSHSSMSEA
+885 VQALEYRSHSSMSEV
-900 SEQSVLRH
+900 SENSVLRH

-944 SHSSGS
+944 SHSSSS

-959 VQTGSSRGSDTR
+959 IRTGSSRGSDTR

-997 IWVKNNKVHA
+997 VWVKSNKVHA
-1007 TRPKRSS
+1007 TRTKRSN

-1035 ATRELQNLRDRQNR
+1035 ATRELQNLKDKQSRQSEA
-1049 QGESGKQFFGPDK
+1049 GMQFFGPDK
-1062 FVGSPEQAVRGQ
+1062 LVGSPDQSVRGQ

-1083 FAEKPIKNGSMR
+1083 FAAKPSKNGTMR

-1149 GSGPEENNTS
+1149 GSGAEENNTS

-1172 GRHSRRATPVHSLNG
+1172 GRHSRRPTPVHSLNG
-1187 HGGPRPRSSSSAP
+1187 HNGPRPRSSSSAP

-1222 SDEKSFAERTE
+1222 SDEKSFADRTE
-1233 VSKSGDQSLTEDKPT
+1233 VSKAGDQSLMEDKPS

-1261 PGRPKSSLRPDNAET
+1261 PGRPKSTLRPDNAET

-1287 PISDFTAHQERSYAF
+1287 PISDFTVHQDRSYAF

-1323 SQTVRHLVSKIA
+1323 SQTVRQLVSKLA

-1340 EPYWEDLKEIALRE
+1340 EPYWEDLKQIALRH
-1354 KDLASLHMLERFCGS
+1354 KDLASLHMLDRFCGS
-1369 LVKVDVSHNTIRAL
+1369 LVKIDVSHNTIRAL
-1383 DGIPPSTRELTIT
+1383 DGIPSSTRELTIT
-1396 HNMLSELTAWDRL
+1396 HNVLSELTAWDRL
-1409 GNLQYVNVS
+1409 GNLQYVDVS
-1418 NNDIKSLSAFNGLV
+1418 NNAIKSLSAFNGLV
-1432 HLRGLVADNCGLA
+1432 HLRNLVADNCGLA
-1445 NLDGLRFHDSLLTLR
+1445 NLDGIRFHDSLLTLR

-1467 KLSFDGTSLQRLTS
+1467 KLSFDGTNLQRMTS
-1481 LDLEGNK
+1481 LDLEDNK
-1488 IREIESLH
+1488 IWEIESLH

-1511 VKFGSAE
+1511 VKFSSAE

-1584 ETAYEVRK
+1584 ETSYEVRK
-1592 LFLSGNHLGF
+1592 LFLSGNHLGL

-1643 NGLSDISGLT
+1643 NGLSDVSGLT

-1666 RLADMKPL
+1666 RLVDIKPL
-1674 LGVLSQFPWLTEV
+1674 LSVLSQFPWLTEV

-1698 YPPIRVILR
+1698 YPSVQVVLR
-1707 DGEAQNTDIFQ
+1707 DGEAQITDIFK
-1718 LPDADPERD
+1718 LPDADAERD
-1727 ARYCGRLDMETRIQR
+1727 ARYCRRLDMETRIQR
-1742 RVYERR
+1742 RVYERK

-1755 LQKLDGLPANRKIRH
+1755 LQKLDGLPANRKVRH
-1770 TRDVVWKNMVLRG
+1770 MRDVVWRNMVLRG
-1783 MLLRPDGMP
+1783 LLLRPDGMP
-1792 FDLSQYE
+1792 FDLSQCE
-1799 LEKEED
+1799 LEEED
-1805 PTSYVSEGEGDGEK
+1805 PTSYFSDGECDGEK
-1819 GKTKCAADESERW
+1819 GKAKCAADESERW

>member
-15 PSEPNS
+15 PSEPDS
-21 PTNSKPPTRNGT
+21 PANSKPPTRNGT
-33 TRSSVRASGTK
+33 TKSSIRASGTK
-44 IPRPSSGHSVSRR
+44 IPRPSSGHSASRR
-57 LSATPNRNNSAALS
+57 LSATPNRNSSAALN

-79 IPAQLS
+79 VPAQLS
-85 KRTPSKLSQEVRSHI
+85 KRTPSKLSHEVRSHL

-109 ISGISGSPAGSVV
+109 ISGISCSPAGSVV
-122 HNTVQRQSLSSSPD
+122 HNTVHRQSLSSSPD
-136 KRKFDT
+136 KRKYDT
-142 PEWKRRLIYGELAY
+142 PEWKRRLIYGECAY
-156 GEQRDLF
+156 GEKLDLF

-171 GMFKPPVPAKAPL
+171 GMFKPPVPVKSASGLA
-184 GHPDEDRSDLQRNN
+184 DEDRSNLQRNN
-198 TTFPSSPPEIAGNY
+198 TTLPSSPPEIAGNY
-212 SNYDVYSD
+212 SNYEVFSD
-220 RYTEQELP
+220 RYSEQELP
-228 EHIGANQSKGR
+228 EPIGATQSKGR
-239 SVRYKLADEGGSDT
+239 SVRYKLADEAESDA
-253 SEFSNMSVRRN
+253 SELSDMSVRRH
-264 VPREGAQADSS
+264 VPHINAQADSS
-275 RFAAQFLAPATA
+275 RSSAQFLAPATA
-287 GDESRK
+287 GAESRK

-302 EDFSPIFIGRRGGE
+302 EDFSPIFIGRRGAE

-329 SVLYERLEKV
+329 SVLYERLERL
-339 QKERS
+339 QKD
-344 RASGSEHGHS
+344 RARTSGSEHGHS
-354 SAGGGRSQGTAAMEG
+354 STAGGRSQGTAATDG
-369 LQRLGSFVNLRRGGQ
+369 VQRLGSYVNIRRGGQ
-384 SVDGSSQHP
+384 SAEGSFQHR

-419 PSLRGHKPDSQDMSS
+419 PSLRGNKPDLQDMSS
-434 ETPPVPAAPF
+434 GTPIVPAPPF
-444 PSPEKKHLRV
+444 PSPEKKQLRA
-454 QGGGGSPLKLF
+454 QANGASPLKLF
-465 GPYDTFTNQTLLRR
+465 GPYDTFTNQILVRR

-484 DPNTSP
+484 DPNMSP
-490 TSERPPVLGKRNS
+490 TSEKPPVLGKQPS
-503 LGSASRNTTDAD
+503 LGTTSKNTTDAD
-515 LKPQSDDEDPG
+515 IRPQSSEEDPEPNSG
-526 QNSDPRKRQ
+526 QRKRQ

-560 NESDDDEVVF
+560 NDSDDEFLV
-570 HRSVAFNATADSSPS
+570 HRSVTFDGTADSSPS
-585 GGANISIAKRRQKP
+585 GTANISIAKRRQQP
-599 DNISA
+599 ENISSA
-604 LHFRTLSGAASRAA
+604 NFRTLSGAASRAA
-618 SAAVLAATPKHQIQD
+618 SALLAATPKHQIHD

-662 GAGDEPMLESTQTS
+662 GAGDEHMLESTQTT
-676 HQHMQVVIGRKR
+676 HQHMQVVIGRKP
-688 KDARA
+688 
-693 GEVQQTANAEVLA
+693 

-726 QREEHPYDQLRVPAN
+726 QKEQHPYDQLHVPDSDGARRV
-741 EGAKRARKG
+741 RKG
-750 VQKGQHH
+750 MQKAQHQ
-757 PNFPVGGGRKPSIRT
+757 PKFPAGGGRKPSIRT

-788 KNGSRSGLTSV
+788 ENGTRSGLTSV
-799 EESESENIKQTTR
+799 EESESENTRQDIR
-812 EPALPDSSFQE
+812 EPAWPDSSFQE

-847 QNPELVNHLKKYEE
+847 QNPDLVNHLKKYEE

-885 AQALEYRSHSSMSEA
+885 VQALEYRSHSSMSEA
-900 SEQSVLRH
+900 SEHSVLRH
-908 DEIVSDPPNIR
+908 NEIVSDPPNIR

-924 HRYENT
+924 HRYEHT

-959 VQTGSSRGSDTR
+959 VRTGSSRGSDTR

-984 DQVGNMVLDRQRN
+984 DQVGNMILDRQRN
-997 IWVKNNKVHA
+997 VWVKSNKVHA
-1007 TRPKRSS
+1007 TRTKRSN
-1014 TLVSENSEDDP
+1014 TLASENSEDDP

-1035 ATRELQNLRDRQNR
+1035 ATRELQNLKDKQTRQS
-1049 QGESGKQFFGPDK
+1049 ESGKQFFGPDK
-1062 FVGSPEQAVRGQ
+1062 FTGSPEQSVRGQ

-1083 FAEKPIKNGSMR
+1083 FAEKPSKNGSMR
-1095 STSRLMKK
+1095 STSRLISK
-1103 FAEADNEDVEHEIT
+1103 FAEAENEDVEHEIT
-1117 IHEDRLEDSSPRR
+1117 IHEDRLEESSPRR

-1159 MFEQSVADILQST
+1159 MFEQSVADILQSK
-1172 GRHSRRATPVHSLNG
+1172 GRHSRRATPHHSLNS
-1187 HGGPRPRSSSSAP
+1187 HSGPRPRNSSSAP

-1222 SDEKSFAERTE
+1222 SDEKSFADRTQL
-1233 VSKSGDQSLTEDKPT
+1233 SKGGGRSITEEKPPQS
-1248 QRRQASV
+1248 RQASV

-1261 PGRPKSSLRPDNAET
+1261 PGRPKSRLRPDNAET

-1287 PISDFTAHQERSYAF
+1287 PISDFTAHQDRSYAF
-1302 EVSYLVGDQ
+1302 EVSYLVEDQ
-1311 NLVTGDTSRKRM
+1311 NLVTGDTTRKRM
-1323 SQTVRHLVSKIA
+1323 SQTVRHLVSKLA

-1354 KDLASLHMLERFCGS
+1354 KDLGSLHTLDRFCGS
-1369 LVKVDVSHNTIRAL
+1369 LVKIDASHNTIRAL
-1383 DGIPPSTRELTIT
+1383 DGIPSTTRELTIT
-1396 HNMLSELTAWDRL
+1396 HNLLSELTAWDRL
-1409 GNLQYVNVS
+1409 GNLQYINVS

-1445 NLDGLRFHDSLLTLR
+1445 NLDGVRFHDSLLTLR

-1467 KLSFDGTSLQRLTS
+1467 KLNFDGTNLQRLTS
-1481 LDLEGNK
+1481 LDLESNR
-1488 IREIESLH
+1488 IREIENLH

-1511 VKFGSAE
+1511 VKFSSAE
-1518 PLALKHLIISDNK
+1518 PLVLKHLIISDNK
-1531 LRKIDVASMPRLH
+1531 LRKVDVTSMPRLH

-1554 TVDGLS
+1554 TVAGLS

-1573 GGSRPFDMSFL
+1573 GGSKPFDLAFL

-1592 LFLSGNHLGF
+1592 LFLSGNHLGL

-1638 ANLSF
+1638 ANLCF
-1643 NGLSDISGLT
+1643 NGLSDVSGLS

-1666 RLADMKPL
+1666 RLANVKPL
-1674 LGVLSQFPWLTEV
+1674 LGVLGQFPWLTEV
-1687 DLRDNSVTQGF
+1687 DLRDNVITQGF
-1698 YPPIRVILR
+1698 YPPMRVVLQ
-1707 DGEAQNTDIFQ
+1707 DGETQTADIFK

-1727 ARYCGRLDMETRIQR
+1727 ARYCRRLDMETRIQR
-1742 RVYERR
+1742 RVYERK
-1748 CVRSCKH
+1748 CVQSCKH
-1755 LQKLDGLPANRKIRH
+1755 LQKLDGLPANKKIRH
-1770 TRDVVWKNMVLRG
+1770 IRDVVWKNMALRG
-1783 MLLRPDGMP
+1783 MLLQPDGLP

-1805 PTSYVSEGEGDGEK
+1805 PTSYVSDDGGESEK
-1819 GKTKCAADESERW
+1819 GKAKCAVDESGRW

>member
-1 MSSHA
+1 
-6 WLDSLSEDW
+6 
-15 PSEPNS
+15 
-21 PTNSKPPTRNGT
+21 
-33 TRSSVRASGTK
+33 
-44 IPRPSSGHSVSRR
+44 
-57 LSATPNRNNSAALS
+57 
-71 ERSPSDIN
+71 
-79 IPAQLS
+79 
-85 KRTPSKLSQEVRSHI
+85 
-100 PRGRTASRS
+100 
-109 ISGISGSPAGSVV
+109 V
-122 HNTVQRQSLSSSPD
+122 HRQSLSSSPD
-136 KRKFDT
+136 KRKYDT

-171 GMFKPPVPAKAPL
+171 GMFKPPVQVKAHL
-184 GHPDEDRSDLQRNN
+184 DDDRSNLLRNN
-198 TTFPSSPPEIAGNY
+198 TTLPSSPPEIAGNY
-212 SNYDVYSD
+212 SNYDVFSD
-220 RYTEQELP
+220 RSSEQELP
-228 EHIGANQSKGR
+228 EQIGANQTKGR
-239 SVRYKLADEGGSDT
+239 SVRYRLADEGGSDT
-253 SEFSNMSVRRN
+253 SGLSDMSVRRK
-264 VPREGAQADSS
+264 VPHQEVQAGSS
-275 RFAAQFLAPATA
+275 RSGAQFLAPATA
-287 GDESRK
+287 SDEPRK
-293 TSSQSAARH
+293 ASSQSAARH

-329 SVLYERLEKV
+329 SVLYDRLERL
-339 QKERS
+339 QKDRL

-354 SAGGGRSQGTAAMEG
+354 SAAGGRSQGTAG
-369 LQRLGSFVNLRRGGQ
+369 TGGVQRLGSYVNLRRGDQ
-384 SVDGSSQHP
+384 SADGSFQHR

-419 PSLRGHKPDSQDMSS
+419 PSLRGHKPNSQDMSS
-434 ETPPVPAAPF
+434 ATPQMPAVPF
-444 PSPEKKHLRV
+444 PSPTKKQFRM
-454 QGGGGSPLKLF
+454 QDSGGSPLKLF

-490 TSERPPVLGKRNS
+490 TSEKPPYLGKRNS
-503 LGSASRNTTDAD
+503 LGSASKKTTDAD
-515 LKPQSDDEDPG
+515 VKPQSTEEDPE
-526 QNSDPRKRQ
+526 QSSRHDQRQ

-560 NESDDDEVVF
+560 NDSDDEF
-570 HRSVAFNATADSSPS
+570 HLHRSVTFDGTVDSSPP
-585 GGANISIAKRRQKP
+585 GAANISITKRRQKP
-599 DNISA
+599 DNASA
-604 LHFRTLSGAASRAA
+604 VYFRTLSGAASRTA
-618 SAAVLAATPKHQIQD
+618 SALLAATPKHQIQD

-662 GAGDEPMLESTQTS
+662 GAEDEHMLESTQSS
-676 HQHMQVVIGRKR
+676 HQHMQVVVGKKR
-688 KDARA
+688 KDAHA
-693 GEVQQTANAEVLA
+693 DKIQQKANPEVLA

-718 SPSQRSSV
+718 SPSQRSLAQKEQHS
-726 QREEHPYDQLRVPAN
+726 YDQLQVPGSD
-741 EGAKRARKG
+741 GARRTRKG
-750 VQKGQHH
+750 NKKAQH
-757 PNFPVGGGRKPSIRT
+757 PSNFPGGGGRKPSIRT

-788 KNGSRSGLTSV
+788 KNGTRSGLTSV
-799 EESESENIKQTTR
+799 EESESENTKQSIR
-812 EPALPDSSFQE
+812 ESALPDSSFQE

-835 DGKPIPRAINRQ
+835 DGKPIPRTINRQ
-847 QNPELVNHLKKYEE
+847 QNPDLVNHLKKYEE

-872 LRSLGVSKEDIQA
+872 LRSLGVSKEDIRA
-885 AQALEYRSHSSMSEA
+885 VQALEYRSHSSMSEA

-924 HRYENT
+924 HRYEHT

-959 VQTGSSRGSDTR
+959 TRTGSSRGSDTR

-997 IWVKNNKVHA
+997 VWVKSNKVHT
-1007 TRPKRSS
+1007 TRMKRSS

-1035 ATRELQNLRDRQNR
+1035 ATRELQNLRDKQSRQA
-1049 QGESGKQFFGPDK
+1049 GSGKQFFDPEK
-1062 FVGSPEQAVRGQ
+1062 FVGSPQQSVRGP

-1083 FAEKPIKNGSMR
+1083 FAEKPSKNASMR
-1095 STSRLMKK
+1095 STSRLMRK

-1117 IHEDRLEDSSPRR
+1117 LHEDRLDDSSPRR

-1149 GSGPEENNTS
+1149 GGGPEETNTS

-1172 GRHSRRATPVHSLNG
+1172 GRRNRRATPHHSLKG
-1187 HGGPRPRSSSSAP
+1187 HGGSRPRSTSSAP
-1200 SRHMSVKGASFVPRP
+1200 LRHMSVRGAPFVPRP
-1215 VSVIEEE
+1215 VSVIDED
-1222 SDEKSFAERTE
+1222 SDEKSFAERTG
-1233 VSKSGDQSLTEDKPT
+1233 VSKAGGQSFGEEKPT
-1248 QRRQASV
+1248 QSRQASV

-1261 PGRPKSSLRPDNAET
+1261 PGRPKSKPRPDNAET
-1276 LSHQI
+1276 LSQQI

-1287 PISDFTAHQERSYAF
+1287 PMSDFTAHQDRSYAF
-1302 EVSYLVGDQ
+1302 EVSYLVEDQ

-1340 EPYWEDLKEIALRE
+1340 EPYWEDLKEMTLRE
-1354 KDLASLHMLERFCGS
+1354 KDLGSLHMLDRFCGS
-1369 LVKVDVSHNTIRAL
+1369 LIKLDASQNTIRAL
-1383 DGIPPSTRELTIT
+1383 DGIPASTRELTIT
-1396 HNMLSELTAWDRL
+1396 HNLLSELTAWDRL

-1418 NNDIKSLSAFNGLV
+1418 NNEIKSLSAFNSLV

-1445 NLDGLRFHDSLLTLR
+1445 NLDGVRFHDSLQTLR
-1460 ARGNSIE
+1460 ARGNAIE
-1467 KLSFDGTSLQRLTS
+1467 RLNFDGANLQRLTS
-1481 LDLEGNK
+1481 LDLESNE

-1511 VKFGSAE
+1511 VKFSSAE
-1518 PLALKHLIISDNK
+1518 PLALKHLIVSDNK
-1531 LRKIDVASMPRLH
+1531 LRKVDVASIPRLH

-1554 TVDGLS
+1554 TVAGLS

-1573 GGSRPFDMSFL
+1573 GGPKPFDVSFL

-1622 QRLPDNLGQ
+1622 QRLPDNIGH

-1638 ANLSF
+1638 ANLCF
-1643 NGLSDISGLT
+1643 NGLSDVSGLT
-1653 SIPRL
+1653 GIPRL

-1666 RLADMKPL
+1666 RLANMKSL

-1687 DLRDNSVTQGF
+1687 DLRDNLITLGF
-1698 YPPIRVILR
+1698 YPPMRVVVR
-1707 DGEAQNTDIFQ
+1707 DGEAQNTDIFK
-1718 LPDADPERD
+1718 LPDADAERD

-1742 RVYERR
+1742 RVYERK
-1748 CVRSCKH
+1748 CVQSCKH
-1755 LQKLDGLPANRKIRH
+1755 LQKLDGLPADKKIRQI
-1770 TRDVVWKNMVLRG
+1770 RDVVWKNMVLRG
-1783 MLLRPDGMP
+1783 MLLQADGLP

-1799 LEKEED
+1799 LEGGED
-1805 PTSYVSEGEGDGEK
+1805 ATSYVSDGESEAEK
-1819 GKTKCAADESERW
+1819 GKAKCAVDESERW

>member
-1 MSSHA
+1 M
-6 WLDSLSEDW
+6 
-15 PSEPNS
+15 N
-21 PTNSKPPTRNGT
+21 
-33 TRSSVRASGTK
+33 
-44 IPRPSSGHSVSRR
+44 
-57 LSATPNRNNSAALS
+57 
-71 ERSPSDIN
+71 
-79 IPAQLS
+79 
-85 KRTPSKLSQEVRSHI
+85 
-100 PRGRTASRS
+100 
-109 ISGISGSPAGSVV
+109 
-122 HNTVQRQSLSSSPD
+122 RQSLSSSPD
-136 KRKFDT
+136 KRKYDT

-171 GMFKPPVPAKAPL
+171 GMFKPPVQAKASP
-184 GHPDEDRSDLQRNN
+184 GNADDDRSNLQRNN
-198 TTFPSSPPEIAGNY
+198 TTLPSSPPEIAGNY
-212 SNYDVYSD
+212 SNYEVFSD
-220 RYTEQELP
+220 RYSEQELP
-228 EHIGANQSKGR
+228 EHIGATQSKGP
-239 SVRYKLADEGGSDT
+239 SIRYKAADEEESDT
-253 SEFSNMSVRRN
+253 SELSDMSVRRK
-264 VPREGAQADSS
+264 VPHEGVQRDSS
-275 RFAAQFLAPATA
+275 RLSAQFLAPAGA
-287 GDESRK
+287 GDASRK
-293 TSSQSAARH
+293 TSSQSVARH

-316 DGKNDFSALDLSP
+316 GGKNDFSALDLSP
-329 SVLYERLEKV
+329 SVLYDRLEKL
-339 QKERS
+339 QKDRS

-354 SAGGGRSQGTAAMEG
+354 SAAGGRSQGTAATEG
-369 LQRLGSFVNLRRGGQ
+369 LQRLGSYVNIRRGGQ
-384 SVDGSSQHP
+384 SADGSFQHR

-419 PSLRGHKPDSQDMSS
+419 PSLRGHKPEFQNLSS
-434 ETPPVPAAPF
+434 GTQPVPAAPF
-444 PSPEKKHLRV
+444 PSPEKKQLRV
-454 QGGGGSPLKLF
+454 QGSGGSPLKLF
-465 GPYDTFTNQTLLRR
+465 GAYDTFTNQTLLRR

-490 TSERPPVLGKRNS
+490 TSEKPPILGKRDS
-503 LGSASRNTTDAD
+503 LGSTSKNTTDTD
-515 LKPQSDDEDPG
+515 IRPQSSREDPEQYSG
-526 QNSDPRKRQ
+526 QGKRQ

-560 NESDDDEVVF
+560 NDSDDEF
-570 HRSVAFNATADSSPS
+570 HLHRSVTFDGTADSSPS
-585 GGANISIAKRRQKP
+585 GAANISIAKRRQES

-604 LHFRTLSGAASRAA
+604 ARFRTLSGAATRAA
-618 SAAVLAATPKHQIQD
+618 SALLAATPKHQIQD

-662 GAGDEPMLESTQTS
+662 GAGDEHMLESTQTT
-676 HQHMQVVIGRKR
+676 HQHMQVVIGK
-688 KDARA
+688 KP
-693 GEVQQTANAEVLA
+693 

-726 QREEHPYDQLRVPAN
+726 QREQHPYDQLQAPGSD
-741 EGAKRARKG
+741 GARRARKG
-750 VQKGQHH
+750 MQKAQHQ
-757 PNFPVGGGRKPSIRT
+757 PKFPVGGGRKPSIRT

-788 KNGSRSGLTSV
+788 KNGTRSGLTSV
-799 EESESENIKQTTR
+799 EESESENTKQDIR

-835 DGKPIPRAINRQ
+835 DGQPIPRAINRQ
-847 QNPELVNHLKKYEE
+847 QNPDLVSHLKKYEE

-872 LRSLGVSKEDIQA
+872 LRSLGISKEDIQA
-885 AQALEYRSHSSMSEA
+885 VQALEYRSHSSMSEA
-900 SEQSVLRH
+900 SEHSVLRH

-924 HRYENT
+924 HRYEHT

-944 SHSSGS
+944 SHTSGS
-950 ESGISTGQS
+950 ESGLSTGQS
-959 VQTGSSRGSDTR
+959 IRTTGSSSRGSDTR

-997 IWVKNNKVHA
+997 VWVKSNKVPA
-1007 TRPKRSS
+1007 TRTKRSN
-1014 TLVSENSEDDP
+1014 TLASENSEDDP

-1035 ATRELQNLRDRQNR
+1035 ATRELQNLKDKQSRK
-1049 QGESGKQFFGPDK
+1049 GESGKQFLDPDK
-1062 FVGSPEQAVRGQ
+1062 FMESPEQSVRGQ

-1083 FAEKPIKNGSMR
+1083 FAENPSKNGSMR
-1095 STSRLMKK
+1095 STSRLMRK

-1159 MFEQSVADILQST
+1159 MFEQSVADILQSK
-1172 GRHSRRATPVHSLNG
+1172 GRHSRRATPHHSLKG
-1187 HGGPRPRSSSSAP
+1187 HGGPRPRTSSSAP

-1222 SDEKSFAERTE
+1222 SYEKSFADRTGL
-1233 VSKSGDQSLTEDKPT
+1233 SKAGGQNGAGGKPPQS
-1248 QRRQASV
+1248 RQASV

-1261 PGRPKSSLRPDNAET
+1261 PGRPKSRLRLDNAET
-1276 LSHQI
+1276 LSQQI

-1302 EVSYLVGDQ
+1302 EVSYLVEDQ
-1311 NLVTGDTSRKRM
+1311 NLVTGDTTRKRM

-1340 EPYWEDLKEIALRE
+1340 EPYWEDLKEIVIRE
-1354 KDLASLHMLERFCGS
+1354 KDLGSLHMLDRFCGS
-1369 LVKVDVSHNTIRAL
+1369 LVKLDVSHNTIRAL
-1383 DGIPPSTRELTIT
+1383 DGIPSSTRELTIT
-1396 HNMLSELTAWDRL
+1396 HNLLSELTAWDRL
-1409 GNLQYVNVS
+1409 GNLQYINVS

-1445 NLDGLRFHDSLLTLR
+1445 NLDGVRFHDSLLTLR

-1467 KLSFDGTSLQRLTS
+1467 KLNFDGTSLQRLTS
-1481 LDLEGNK
+1481 LDLESNK

-1511 VKFGSAE
+1511 VKFTSAE
-1518 PLALKHLIISDNK
+1518 PLGLKHLIISDNK
-1531 LRKIDVASMPRLH
+1531 LRKVDVASMPRLH

-1554 TVDGLS
+1554 TVAGLS

-1573 GGSRPFDMSFL
+1573 GGSKPFDLSFL

-1638 ANLSF
+1638 ANLCF
-1643 NGLSDISGLT
+1643 NGLSDVSGLA

-1666 RLADMKPL
+1666 RLANMKSL
-1674 LGVLSQFPWLTEV
+1674 LGVLGQFPWLTEV
-1687 DLRDNSVTQGF
+1687 DLRDNVVTQGF
-1698 YPPIRVILR
+1698 YPPIRVVIQ
-1707 DGEAQNTDIFQ
+1707 DGEAQTADIFK
-1718 LPDADPERD
+1718 LPDADPEQD

-1742 RVYERR
+1742 RVYERK
-1748 CVRSCKH
+1748 CVRCCKH
-1755 LQKLDGLPANRKIRH
+1755 LQKLDGLPANKKIRH
-1770 TRDVVWKNMVLRG
+1770 TRDVVWKNMALRG
-1783 MLLRPDGMP
+1783 MLLQPDGLP

-1805 PTSYVSEGEGDGEK
+1805 PTSYVSDGESVAEK
-1819 GKTKCAADESERW
+1819 GKAKCAVDESERW

>member
-21 PTNSKPPTRNGT
+21 PTDSKPPTRNGT
-33 TRSSVRASGTK
+33 TRSSIRATGTK
-44 IPRPSSGHSVSRR
+44 IPQPSSGNSVNRR
-57 LSATPNRNNSAALS
+57 SSGTHNRNSSIALG

-85 KRTPSKLSQEVRSHI
+85 KRTPSKLSQEVRPHLR
-100 PRGRTASRS
+100 RGRTASRS
-109 ISGISGSPAGSVV
+109 ISGSPAGSVV

-142 PEWKRRLIYGELAY
+142 PEWKRRLIYGDLAY

-171 GMFKPPVPAKAPL
+171 GMFKPPVQAKAPL
-184 GHPDEDRSDLQRNN
+184 GHPDEDASDLQRNN
-198 TTFPSSPPEIAGNY
+198 TTFPSSPPEIAASY
-212 SNYDVYSD
+212 SNYEVYTD

-228 EHIGANQSKGR
+228 EHIGETQSNGR
-239 SVRYKLADEGGSDT
+239 SVRYKLADDGGSDT
-253 SEFSNMSVRRN
+253 SDLSDMSVVRKG
-264 VPREGAQADSS
+264 PRERAQADSS
-275 RFAAQFLAPATA
+275 RVAAQFLAPVTD

-302 EDFSPIFIGRRGGE
+302 EDFSPIFIARPGGADGRNE
-316 DGKNDFSALDLSP
+316 FSALDLSP

-339 QKERS
+339 QKDRS
-344 RASGSEHGHS
+344 RANGSQHGHS
-354 SAGGGRSQGTAAMEG
+354 TAGGRSRESAATDG
-369 LQRLGSFVNLRRGGQ
+369 LERLGSFVNLRRGGE
-384 SVDGSSQHP
+384 SVDDSFQRR
-393 VLTPALGNTSDML
+393 VITPALGNTSDML

-419 PSLRGHKPDSQDMSS
+419 PSLRGHKPDSQDVFSD
-434 ETPPVPAAPF
+434 TPPAPAAPF

-454 QGGGGSPLKLF
+454 QGSGGSPLKLF

-490 TSERPPVLGKRNS
+490 TSEKPPIFGKRDS
-503 LGSASRNTTDAD
+503 SGLASKNAADAD
-515 LKPQSDDEDPG
+515 LRVKTDAEDPK

-535 TRSVSQFGAGELD
+535 SRSVSQFGAGELD

-560 NESDDDEVVF
+560 NESDDEVVL
-570 HRSVAFNATADSSPS
+570 HRSMAFNATADSLPS
-585 GGANISIAKRRQKP
+585 GDGNISIAKQRQKP
-599 DNISA
+599 GNISA
-604 LHFRTLSGAASRAA
+604 LDFRTLSGAAPRAG
-618 SAAVLAATPKHQIQD
+618 SATVLAATPKHQVQD
-633 HEYKRPRTSPT
+633 HEFKRPRTSPT

-662 GAGDEPMLESTQTS
+662 GAGDEHMLEPTQTS

-693 GEVQQTANAEVLA
+693 GEMQQIANAEVLA
-706 SRKVLRVRTPTP
+706 SRKVLRLRTPTP
-718 SPSQRSSV
+718 SHKSSV
-726 QREEHPYDQLRVPAN
+726 QGEDHSSDQLRVSGH
-741 EGAKRARKG
+741 EGAKRARKSP
-750 VQKGQHH
+750 QKAQHKPSF
-757 PNFPVGGGRKPSIRT
+757 PNGGGRKPSIRT

-788 KNGSRSGLTSV
+788 KNGTRSGLTSV
-799 EESESENIKQTTR
+799 EESESESTKQATR

-872 LRSLGVSKEDIQA
+872 LRSLGVSREDIQA
-885 AQALEYRSHSSMSEA
+885 VQALEYHSPSSMSEA
-900 SEQSVLRH
+900 SEHSVLRH

-919 ISENP
+919 ISQNP

-944 SHSSGS
+944 SHSSSS

-959 VQTGSSRGSDTR
+959 IRTGSSRGSDTR

-997 IWVKNNKVHA
+997 VWVKNNKVHA
-1007 TRPKRSS
+1007 TRTRRSN
-1014 TLVSENSEDDP
+1014 TLFSENSEDDP

-1035 ATRELQNLRDRQNR
+1035 ATRELQNLKDKQNR
-1049 QGESGKQFFGPDK
+1049 QDESGMGLFGPDR
-1062 FVGSPEQAVRGQ
+1062 FTGSPDQSVRGH

-1083 FAEKPIKNGSMR
+1083 FATKNGSMR

-1138 PIASIIQDVVS
+1138 PIASIIQDVVG
-1149 GSGPEENNTS
+1149 GSGPEESNTS
-1159 MFEQSVADILQST
+1159 IFEQSVADILQST
-1172 GRHSRRATPVHSLNG
+1172 GKHGRRTVSIQSLNG
-1187 HGGPRPRSSSSAP
+1187 HSGPRPRSSSSAP

-1222 SDEKSFAERTE
+1222 SDEKSFVDRTE
-1233 VSKSGDQSLTEDKPT
+1233 VSKVWDQSLTEEKPA
-1248 QRRQASV
+1248 QRRQTSL

-1261 PGRPKSSLRPDNAET
+1261 PGRPKPSRRPDNAET
-1276 LSHQI
+1276 ISQQV

-1287 PISDFTAHQERSYAF
+1287 PISDFTAHQDRSYAF

-1311 NLVTGDTSRKRM
+1311 NLVTGDPSQKRM
-1323 SQTVRHLVSKIA
+1323 SQAVRHLVSKLA

-1340 EPYWEDLKEIALRE
+1340 EPYWEDLKEMALRE
-1354 KDLASLHMLERFCGS
+1354 KQLGSLHMLDRFCGS
-1369 LVKVDVSHNTIRAL
+1369 LVKIDVSRNTIRAL
-1383 DGIPPSTRELTIT
+1383 DGIPSSTRELTIT
-1396 HNMLSELTAWDRL
+1396 HNVLSELTAWDRL

-1418 NNDIKSLSAFNGLV
+1418 NNDIKSLSAFNSLV
-1432 HLRGLVADNCGLA
+1432 HLRDLVADNCGLA
-1445 NLDGLRFHDSLLTLR
+1445 NLDGIKFHDSLQTLR
-1460 ARGNSIE
+1460 ARDNPIE
-1467 KLSFDGTSLQRLTS
+1467 KLSFDGTTLQRLTS

-1488 IREIESLH
+1488 IWEIDCLH

-1511 VKFGSAE
+1511 VKFSSVE

-1531 LRKIDVASMPRLH
+1531 LRKLDVASMARLH

-1554 TVDGLS
+1554 TVHGLP

-1573 GGSRPFDMSFL
+1573 GGSKPFDMSFL

-1602 FDPPRDFLNL
+1602 FEPPRDFLNL

-1643 NGLSDISGLT
+1643 NGLSDVSGLT

-1666 RLADMKPL
+1666 RLADVKSL
-1674 LGVLSQFPWLTEV
+1674 LSVLSQFPWLTEV
-1687 DLRDNSVTQGF
+1687 DLRDNSITQGF
-1698 YPPIRVILR
+1698 YPPIHMVLR
-1707 DGEAQNTDIFQ
+1707 DGEAANTDIFK
-1718 LPDADPERD
+1718 LPDADLERD
-1727 ARYCGRLDMETRIQR
+1727 TRYCGRLDMDTRIQR
-1742 RVYERR
+1742 RIYERK
-1748 CVRSCKH
+1748 CVRSCKQM
-1755 LQKLDGLPANRKIRH
+1755 QKLDGLPANRKIRH
-1770 TRDVVWKNMVLRG
+1770 IRDVVWKNMVLRG

-1799 LEKEED
+1799 LEKEEG
-1805 PTSYVSEGEGDGEK
+1805 PMSYMSDGEGDDDK
-1819 GKTKCAADESERW
+1819 GKSKCVDESARW

>member
-33 TRSSVRASGTK
+33 TKSSIRASGTK
-44 IPRPSSGHSVSRR
+44 IPRPSSGHSASRR
-57 LSATPNRNNSAALS
+57 LSATPNRNSSAALN

-79 IPAQLS
+79 IPAHLS
-85 KRTPSKLSQEVRSHI
+85 KRTPSKLSREARSHL

-122 HNTVQRQSLSSSPD
+122 HNTVHRQSLSSSPD
-136 KRKFDT
+136 KRKYDT

-171 GMFKPPVPAKAPL
+171 GMFKPPVPAKSAS
-184 GHPDEDRSDLQRNN
+184 GHADEDRSNLQRNN
-198 TTFPSSPPEIAGNY
+198 TTLPSSPPEIAGNY
-212 SNYDVYSD
+212 SSHEVFSERYS
-220 RYTEQELP
+220 EQELP
-228 EHIGANQSKGR
+228 EHMGATQSKGR
-239 SVRYKLADEGGSDT
+239 SVRYGLADEAESDT
-253 SEFSNMSVRRN
+253 SELSDMSVRRH

-275 RFAAQFLAPATA
+275 RSAAQFLAPAAA
-287 GDESRK
+287 GDDSRK

-302 EDFSPIFIGRRGGE
+302 EDFSPIFIGRRGAE
-316 DGKNDFSALDLSP
+316 DGKSDFSALDLSP
-329 SVLYERLEKV
+329 SVLYDRLEKL
-339 QKERS
+339 QKDRS
-344 RASGSEHGHS
+344 RLSGPEHDRS
-354 SAGGGRSQGTAAMEG
+354 SAAGGRSRGTAATEG
-369 LQRLGSFVNLRRGGQ
+369 MQRLGSFVNIRRGGQ
-384 SVDGSSQHP
+384 SADGSFEHR

-419 PSLRGHKPDSQDMSS
+419 PSLRGKRPDFQDMSG
-434 ETPPVPAAPF
+434 TPLVPAAPF
-444 PSPEKKHLRV
+444 PSPQKKQFRA
-454 QGGGGSPLKLF
+454 QASGGSPLKLF

-490 TSERPPVLGKRNS
+490 TSEKPPILGKRNS
-503 LGSASRNTTDAD
+503 LGSASKNTIEPDI
-515 LKPQSDDEDPG
+515 KPQSREGEPEPSSSQG
-526 QNSDPRKRQ
+526 QRQ
-535 TRSVSQFGAGELD
+535 IRSVSQFGAGELD

-560 NESDDDEVVF
+560 NDSDDELHV
-570 HRSVAFNATADSSPS
+570 HRSVTFDGTADSSPS
-585 GGANISIAKRRQKP
+585 GAANISIAKRRQQP
-599 DNISA
+599 ENVSSA
-604 LHFRTLSGAASRAA
+604 HFRTLSGAASRAA
-618 SAAVLAATPKHQIQD
+618 SALLAATPKHQIQD

-662 GAGDEPMLESTQTS
+662 GAEDEHMLESTQTT
-676 HQHMQVVIGRKR
+676 HQHMQVVFGRKR
-688 KDARA
+688 KDARP
-693 GEVQQTANAEVLA
+693 GEMQQKANAEVLA

-726 QREEHPYDQLRVPAN
+726 QREQHPHDQLHVP
-741 EGAKRARKG
+741 ESDGARRARKG
-750 VQKGQHH
+750 MQKAQHQ
-757 PNFPVGGGRKPSIRT
+757 PKVPAGGGRKPSIRT

-788 KNGSRSGLTSV
+788 KNGMRSGLTSV
-799 EESESENIKQTTR
+799 EESESENTKQDIR

-847 QNPELVNHLKKYEE
+847 QNPDLVNHLKKYEE

-885 AQALEYRSHSSMSEA
+885 VQALEYRSHSSMSEA
-900 SEQSVLRH
+900 SEHSVLRH

-924 HRYENT
+924 HRYEHT

-959 VQTGSSRGSDTR
+959 VRTGSSRGSDTR

-997 IWVKNNKVHA
+997 VWVKSNKVHA
-1007 TRPKRSS
+1007 TRMKRSN
-1014 TLVSENSEDDP
+1014 TLASENSEDDP

-1035 ATRELQNLRDRQNR
+1035 ATRELQNLKDKQSQ

-1062 FVGSPEQAVRGQ
+1062 SMGSPEQSLRGQ

-1083 FAEKPIKNGSMR
+1083 FAEKPSKNGSMR

-1172 GRHSRRATPVHSLNG
+1172 GRHSRRATPHHSLNG
-1187 HGGPRPRSSSSAP
+1187 HSGPRPRSSSSAP

-1222 SDEKSFAERTE
+1222 SDEKSFAGMTE
-1233 VSKSGDQSLTEDKPT
+1233 LSKGGGRNVAEEKAPQS
-1248 QRRQASV
+1248 RQASV

-1261 PGRPKSSLRPDNAET
+1261 PGRPKSRLRSDNAET

-1287 PISDFTAHQERSYAF
+1287 PISDFTAHQDRSFAF
-1302 EVSYLVGDQ
+1302 EVSYLVEDQ
-1311 NLVTGDTSRKRM
+1311 NLVTGDTTRKRM
-1323 SQTVRHLVSKIA
+1323 SQTVRHLVSKLA
-1335 EVEPF
+1335 EIEPF
-1340 EPYWEDLKEIALRE
+1340 EPYWEDLKEIALRD
-1354 KDLASLHMLERFCGS
+1354 KDLGSLHMLDRFCGS
-1369 LVKVDVSHNTIRAL
+1369 LVKIDVSHNTIRAL
-1383 DGIPPSTRELTIT
+1383 DGIPSSTRELTIT
-1396 HNMLSELTAWDRL
+1396 HNLLSELTAWDRL
-1409 GNLQYVNVS
+1409 GNLQYINVS
-1418 NNDIKSLSAFNGLV
+1418 NNDIKSLSAFNSLV

-1445 NLDGLRFHDSLLTLR
+1445 NLDGVRFHDSLLTLR

-1467 KLSFDGTSLQRLTS
+1467 KLNFDGTNLQRLTS
-1481 LDLEGNK
+1481 LDLESNG
-1488 IREIESLH
+1488 IRDIESLH

-1511 VKFGSAE
+1511 VKFSSAE
-1518 PLALKHLIISDNK
+1518 PLVLKHLIISDNK
-1531 LRKIDVASMPRLH
+1531 LRKVDVASMPRLH

-1554 TVDGLS
+1554 TVAGLS
-1560 RVPHLDSLSLREQ
+1560 RVPHLDTLSLREQ
-1573 GGSRPFDMSFL
+1573 GGSKPFDLSFL

-1592 LFLSGNHLGF
+1592 LFLSGNHLGL

-1622 QRLPDNLGQ
+1622 QRLPENLGQ

-1638 ANLSF
+1638 ANLCF
-1643 NGLSDISGLT
+1643 NGLSDVSGLS

-1666 RLADMKPL
+1666 RLANMKSL
-1674 LGVLSQFPWLTEV
+1674 LGVLGQFPWLTEI
-1687 DLRDNSVTQGF
+1687 DLRDNVVTQGF
-1698 YPPIRVILR
+1698 YPPIRVALR
-1707 DGEAQNTDIFQ
+1707 DGETQASDIFK
-1718 LPDADPERD
+1718 LPDADTQRD
-1727 ARYCGRLDMETRIQR
+1727 ARYCGRLDVETRIQR
-1742 RVYERR
+1742 RVYERK
-1748 CVRSCKH
+1748 CVRSCEH

-1770 TRDVVWKNMVLRG
+1770 IRDVVWKEMALRG
-1783 MLLRPDGMP
+1783 MLLQPDGLP
-1792 FDLSQYE
+1792 FDLSPYE
-1799 LEKEED
+1799 LEMEED
-1805 PTSYVSEGEGDGEK
+1805 ATSYVSDGESEADK
-1819 GKTKCAADESERW
+1819 GEAKRPADESERW

>member
-1 MSSHA
+1 M
-6 WLDSLSEDW
+6 
-15 PSEPNS
+15 
-21 PTNSKPPTRNGT
+21 
-33 TRSSVRASGTK
+33 
-44 IPRPSSGHSVSRR
+44 
-57 LSATPNRNNSAALS
+57 
-71 ERSPSDIN
+71 
-79 IPAQLS
+79 
-85 KRTPSKLSQEVRSHI
+85 
-100 PRGRTASRS
+100 
-109 ISGISGSPAGSVV
+109 
-122 HNTVQRQSLSSSPD
+122 QRQSLSSSPD
-136 KRKFDT
+136 KRKYDT

-171 GMFKPPVPAKAPL
+171 GMFKPPVQAKAP
-184 GHPDEDRSDLQRNN
+184 GHPDDDRSNLHRNN
-198 TTFPSSPPEIAGNY
+198 TTLPSSPPEIAGNY
-212 SNYDVYSD
+212 SNYEVFSD
-220 RYTEQELP
+220 RYSEQELP
-228 EHIGANQSKGR
+228 EHIGASQSKGR
-239 SVRYKLADEGGSDT
+239 SVRYKLADDGGSDS
-253 SEFSNMSVRRN
+253 SELSDMSVRRK
-264 VPREGAQADSS
+264 VPHAAALPDSS
-275 RFAAQFLAPATA
+275 RSAAQFLAPATA

-316 DGKNDFSALDLSP
+316 EGKSDFSALDLSP
-329 SVLYERLEKV
+329 SVLYERLEKL
-339 QKERS
+339 QKDRS

-354 SAGGGRSQGTAAMEG
+354 SAAGGRSQGTVATEG
-369 LQRLGSFVNLRRGGQ
+369 MQRLGSYVNIRRGGQ
-384 SVDGSSQHP
+384 SADGSFQHR

-419 PSLRGHKPDSQDMSS
+419 PSLRGHKPDFQDMSS
-434 ETPPVPAAPF
+434 GTPPVPAAPF
-444 PSPEKKHLRV
+444 PSPQKKHLRV
-454 QGGGGSPLKLF
+454 QGSGGSPLKLF

-490 TSERPPVLGKRNS
+490 TSEKPPKLGKRNS
-503 LGSASRNTTDAD
+503 LGSASKNTTDVD
-515 LKPQSDDEDPG
+515 LKSQSSGDNRDQSSNHG
-526 QNSDPRKRQ
+526 QRQ

-560 NESDDDEVVF
+560 NDSDDELHL
-570 HRSVAFNATADSSPS
+570 HRSVTFDATADSSPS
-585 GGANISIAKRRQKP
+585 GAADISISKRHQKP
-599 DNISA
+599 ENISA

-618 SAAVLAATPKHQIQD
+618 SAVLAATPKHQIQD

-662 GAGDEPMLESTQTS
+662 GAGDEHVLESTQTS
-676 HQHMQVVIGRKR
+676 HQHMQVVIGKKR

-693 GEVQQTANAEVLA
+693 GEMQQKANAEVLA

-726 QREEHPYDQLRVPAN
+726 QREQHPYDQLQVPSSDGARRV
-741 EGAKRARKG
+741 RKG
-750 VQKGQHH
+750 VQKAQHQ

-788 KNGSRSGLTSV
+788 KNGTRSGLTSV
-799 EESESENIKQTTR
+799 EESESENTKQAIR

-847 QNPELVNHLKKYEE
+847 ENPDLVNHLKKYEE

-885 AQALEYRSHSSMSEA
+885 VQALEYRSHSSMSDA
-900 SEQSVLRH
+900 SEHSVLRH

-924 HRYENT
+924 HRYEHT

-959 VQTGSSRGSDTR
+959 IRTGSSRGSDTR

-997 IWVKNNKVHA
+997 VWVKSNKVHA
-1007 TRPKRSS
+1007 TRTKRSS

-1035 ATRELQNLRDRQNR
+1035 ATRELQNLKDKQSRQA
-1049 QGESGKQFFGPDK
+1049 ESGKQFFGPEK
-1062 FVGSPEQAVRGQ
+1062 LMGSPEQAVRGQ

-1083 FAEKPIKNGSMR
+1083 FAEKPSRNGSMR
-1095 STSRLMKK
+1095 STSRLMRK

-1149 GSGPEENNTS
+1149 GSGPEESNTS

-1172 GRHSRRATPVHSLNG
+1172 GRHSRRATPHHSLNG

-1200 SRHMSVKGASFVPRP
+1200 SRHMSVKGAPFIPRP

-1222 SDEKSFAERTE
+1222 SDEKSFAERTNL
-1233 VSKSGDQSLTEDKPT
+1233 SKAGGRSIAEEKPVQS
-1248 QRRQASV
+1248 RQASV

-1261 PGRPKSSLRPDNAET
+1261 PGRPKSKLRPDNAET
-1276 LSHQI
+1276 LSNQI

-1287 PISDFTAHQERSYAF
+1287 PISDFTAHQDRSYAF

-1323 SQTVRHLVSKIA
+1323 SQTVRNLVSKIA

-1354 KDLASLHMLERFCGS
+1354 KDLGSLHMLDRFCGS
-1369 LVKVDVSHNTIRAL
+1369 LVKIDVSHNTIRAL
-1383 DGIPPSTRELTIT
+1383 DGIPSSTRELTIT
-1396 HNMLSELTAWDRL
+1396 HNLLSELTAWDRL
-1409 GNLQYVNVS
+1409 ANLQYINVS
-1418 NNDIKSLSAFNGLV
+1418 NNKIKSLSAFNGLV

-1445 NLDGLRFHDSLLTLR
+1445 NLDGVRFHDSLLTLR

-1467 KLSFDGTSLQRLTS
+1467 KLNFDGTNLQRLTS
-1481 LDLEGNK
+1481 LDLESNE
-1488 IREIESLH
+1488 IQEIESLH

-1511 VKFGSAE
+1511 VKFSSAE
-1518 PLALKHLIISDNK
+1518 PLALKHLIVSDNK
-1531 LRKIDVASMPRLH
+1531 LRKVDVSSMPRLH

-1554 TVDGLS
+1554 TIAGLS

-1573 GGSRPFDMSFL
+1573 GGSKPFDLSFL

-1592 LFLSGNHLGF
+1592 MFLSGNHLRM

-1638 ANLSF
+1638 ANLCF
-1643 NGLSDISGLT
+1643 NGLSDVSGLT

-1666 RLADMKPL
+1666 RLANMKSL

-1687 DLRDNSVTQGF
+1687 DLRDNFVTQGF
-1698 YPPIRVILR
+1698 YPPIRVVLR
-1707 DGEAQNTDIFQ
+1707 EGEEQAADIFK

-1727 ARYCGRLDMETRIQR
+1727 VRYCRRLDMETRIQR
-1742 RVYERR
+1742 RVYERK
-1748 CVRSCKH
+1748 CVRSCNH

-1770 TRDVVWKNMVLRG
+1770 IRDVVWKNMALRG
-1783 MLLRPDGMP
+1783 MLLQPDGLP

-1799 LEKEED
+1799 LEREDD
-1805 PTSYVSEGEGDGEK
+1805 PTSYVSDGESEAEK
-1819 GKTKCAADESERW
+1819 GKAKCAVDESERW